1 MRIDWK
7 NVISVDMEY
16 PDEERTEDI
25 LYVEY
30 KDDRLEKVVYP
41 RGIPSDEL
49 LEILNLADKKKI
61 DLRVIEENSEEKK
74 LNEDILAAQ
83 KFNDETEALVID
95 GNGDEKIAY
104 VKKYDGTVEKVPYSE
119 DMNRFIYENLEAKKH
134 GRSSKFFEISND
146 PEVAKGQVKALE
158 EVIAKKNN
166 QTPVDNSTHSDEEK
180 DLNTKTKKKNSS
192 GVRNFVEMA
201 KFYLDP
207 SEFPEYFDS
216 DTEEP
221 IEESKE
227 DKTDLKD
234 VETDGYRIKNNPTHE
249 KDSEK
254 EKLNE
259 AAAQKFN
266 DETETL
272 VIDGNG
278 DKKVAYVKKYDGTV
292 EKIPYSK
299 DMDKFISEQKAAKER
314 GERPRFFEI
323 SNDPEVA
330 KGQVKALEEVIEK
343 RNNQTPVDN
352 STYSD
357 ELVEE
362 ENKENRTDLKDI
374 ETDGYET
381 KNSPAHE
388 EDSEKE
394 KLNEAAAQKFND
406 ETEGL
411 AIDENGIAYVK
422 KYDGTVEKIPY
433 SKYMDKFISEQ
444 KAAKERGES
453 SRFFEFSNDPEV
465 AKEQVESLEKL
476 VAENNNQTSVD
487 NSTYSD
493 ELAEAEEE
501 NKKEEVENTPTADS
515 ILDSDN
521 KKNIDAEDKDVNLY
535 SDRDDS
541 PKDYSDSFNYF
552 DSDSDNENNIN
563 PEDED
568 INIYSGRDDSPEDY
582 SDSFNYFDS
591 DSDNENNINP
601 EDEDINIYSD
611 RDDSSEDYSD
621 SFNYFDSDSDE
632 EKNINTDVEDQ
643 NFDTE
648 ANELNDDEV
657 ENEDELNTRAD
668 KLEKNYNKKK
678 AAKIAIGVAAGVL
691 GATGIAAAVTS
702 CNKNTNKNKNE
713 ESTSKSFESLMNSMK
728 KDDERRVFAE
738 NVFSV
743 TEALNS
749 KALDK
754 DVFALEEDGEA
765 TLHFTYDEVA
775 AAKLVLNNYTSEE
788 MYKIFGTDEI
798 DTNDIMVK
806 YQSFTTKMSLYAMN
820 GKAPSGVASLIE
832 NEANR
837 TWFEK
842 IENSIV
848 EFNKAPNSTNADK
861 VIRTFAYF
869 YNHGIN
875 GSDGIENDEATLSC
889 VKNLAFNMI
898 RGYRDANGEK
908 DYQQYLVVSTEP
920 GSFDDQYRT
929 NKESQVQK
937 GERLSDHIKIA
948 ESGPCTI
955 QNVRSHIESLVERLA
970 TGRIENK
977 DKKEKSSRPS
987 YTEIRKAAASTI
999 DSNMEIE
1006 DDVLY
1011 MNRIRGLT
1019 KIDSKDE
1026 SEYTVTK
1033 EVWDKMTTE
1042 ERLDFAKKNGKVIS
1056 NTKKTTT
1063 EKVDASKLTDK
1074 EKEEADKQKTYEV
1087 NGHKFNSLECKEAYK
1102 EGYLAAHNYAN
1113 EVGAYKHSAIYNSMD
1128 IDNSYVVIE
1137 EDAGTLNDVA
1147 KNRYAYEGRETLLS
1161 DSQIQRRLEK
1171 DVNNYK
1177 NSGSNIN
1184 DNMVNAYKLGW
1195 TESMNT
1201 ALEADKQNGK
1211 AEREEAERLY
1221 KEAQEEAKREN
1232 EKTPTKDENEKPGSD
1247 VDEPNIPTFD
1257 ENDDPYLDGPD
1268 PDIVDP
1274 DTVGKEYS
1282 AIPEAEV
1289 KNYQSSTNNT
1299 NDTIDKTTEISE
1311 ENTSSNDEYEADE
1324 MPDLDIEV
1332 SEADLDSY
1340 FDSYINNNEEVK
1352 TLSLKR

>member
-1 MRIDWK
+1 MKIDWE

-16 PDEERTEDI
+16 PDKTRAKDI

-30 KDDRLEKVVYP
+30 KDGRLEKVVYP

-49 LEILNLADKKKI
+49 VEILSLADKEKI

-95 GNGDEKIAY
+95 GNGDEKVAY

-119 DMNRFIYENLEAKKH
+119 DMDKFIYENLEAKKQ
-134 GRSSKFFEISND
+134 GRVSKFFEISND
-146 PEVAKGQVKALE
+146 PKVAKE
-158 EVIAKKNN
+158 
-166 QTPVDNSTHSDEEK
+166 
-180 DLNTKTKKKNSS
+180 
-192 GVRNFVEMA
+192 
-201 KFYLDP
+201 
-207 SEFPEYFDS
+207 
-216 DTEEP
+216 
-221 IEESKE
+221 
-227 DKTDLKD
+227 
-234 VETDGYRIKNNPTHE
+234 
-249 KDSEK
+249 
-254 EKLNE
+254 
-259 AAAQKFN
+259 
-266 DETETL
+266 
-272 VIDGNG
+272 
-278 DKKVAYVKKYDGTV
+278 
-292 EKIPYSK
+292 
-299 DMDKFISEQKAAKER
+299 
-314 GERPRFFEI
+314 
-323 SNDPEVA
+323 
-330 KGQVKALEEVIEK
+330 QVKALEEVIEK

-357 ELVEE
+357 ELVE
-362 ENKENRTDLKDI
+362 
-374 ETDGYET
+374 
-381 KNSPAHE
+381 A
-388 EDSEKE
+388 
-394 KLNEAAAQKFND
+394 
-406 ETEGL
+406 ETE
-411 AIDENGIAYVK
+411 
-422 KYDGTVEKIPY
+422 
-433 SKYMDKFISEQ
+433 
-444 KAAKERGES
+444 
-453 SRFFEFSNDPEV
+453 
-465 AKEQVESLEKL
+465 
-476 VAENNNQTSVD
+476 
-487 NSTYSD
+487 
-493 ELAEAEEE
+493 AEAEEE
-501 NKKEEVENTPTADS
+501 NKEAEVENTPVADS

-521 KKNIDAEDKDVNLY
+521 
-535 SDRDDS
+535 
-541 PKDYSDSFNYF
+541 
-552 DSDSDNENNIN
+552 ENNIN
-563 PEDED
+563 HEDED
-568 INIYSGRDDSPEDY
+568 IDIYSG
-582 SDSFNYFDS
+582 
-591 DSDNENNINP
+591 
-601 EDEDINIYSD
+601 

-621 SFNYFDSDSDE
+621 PFNYFDSDSDE

-657 ENEDELNTRAD
+657 ENEDELDTRAD

-678 AAKIAIGVAAGVL
+678 TAAKIAIGVAAGVL

-713 ESTSKSFESLMNSMK
+713 ESTNKSFESLMNSMK

-820 GKAPSGVASLIE
+820 GKAPSGVASLIS

-898 RGYRDANGEK
+898 CGYRDANGEK

-1063 EKVDASKLTDK
+1063 EKVDESKLTDK

-1113 EVGAYKHSAIYNSMD
+1113 EVGAYKHSAIYNAID

-1137 EDAGTLNDVA
+1137 EDAGTLNDVV
-1147 KNRYAYEGRETLLS
+1147 KNRYAYEKRETLLT

-1177 NSGSNIN
+1177 NSGSNVN

-1195 TESMNT
+1195 TDGISD
-1201 ALEADKQNGK
+1201 ALEADMKNGEL
-1211 AEREEAERLY
+1211 EREEAERLY

-1257 ENDDPYLDGPD
+1257 ENDPYLGGPD

-1274 DTVGKEYS
+1274 NTVGKEYS
-1282 AIPEAEV
+1282 AIPEGEV
-1289 KNYQSSTNNT
+1289 ENYQSSINST

-1311 ENTSSNDEYEADE
+1311 EDTSSNDEYEADE

-1352 TLSLKR
+1352 TLSLSLKR

>member
-16 PDEERTEDI
+16 PDKTRAKDI

-30 KDDRLEKVVYP
+30 KDGRLEKVVYP

-49 LEILNLADKKKI
+49 VEMLNLADEKKI
-61 DLRVIEENSEEKK
+61 DLKVIEENSEEKK
-74 LNEDILAAQ
+74 FNEDILAAQ

-95 GNGDEKIAY
+95 GNGDEKVAY

-119 DMNRFIYENLEAKKH
+119 DMDKFIYENLEAKKQ
-134 GRSSKFFEISND
+134 GRVSKFFEISNN
-146 PEVAKGQVKALE
+146 PKVAKEQVKALE

-166 QTPVDNSTHSDEEK
+166 QT
-180 DLNTKTKKKNSS
+180 
-192 GVRNFVEMA
+192 
-201 KFYLDP
+201 
-207 SEFPEYFDS
+207 
-216 DTEEP
+216 
-221 IEESKE
+221 
-227 DKTDLKD
+227 
-234 VETDGYRIKNNPTHE
+234 
-249 KDSEK
+249 
-254 EKLNE
+254 
-259 AAAQKFN
+259 
-266 DETETL
+266 
-272 VIDGNG
+272 
-278 DKKVAYVKKYDGTV
+278 
-292 EKIPYSK
+292 
-299 DMDKFISEQKAAKER
+299 
-314 GERPRFFEI
+314 
-323 SNDPEVA
+323 
-330 KGQVKALEEVIEK
+330 
-343 RNNQTPVDN
+343 
-352 STYSD
+352 
-357 ELVEE
+357 
-362 ENKENRTDLKDI
+362 
-374 ETDGYET
+374 
-381 KNSPAHE
+381 
-388 EDSEKE
+388 
-394 KLNEAAAQKFND
+394 
-406 ETEGL
+406 
-411 AIDENGIAYVK
+411 
-422 KYDGTVEKIPY
+422 
-433 SKYMDKFISEQ
+433 
-444 KAAKERGES
+444 
-453 SRFFEFSNDPEV
+453 
-465 AKEQVESLEKL
+465 
-476 VAENNNQTSVD
+476 SVD

-493 ELAEAEEE
+493 EFAEAETEAEAEEE
-501 NKKEEVENTPTADS
+501 NKEAEVENTPVADS

-521 KKNIDAEDKDVNLY
+521 EKNINH
-535 SDRDDS
+535 
-541 PKDYSDSFNYF
+541 
-552 DSDSDNENNIN
+552 
-563 PEDED
+563 EDED
-568 INIYSGRDDSPEDY
+568 IDIYSG
-582 SDSFNYFDS
+582 
-591 DSDNENNINP
+591 
-601 EDEDINIYSD
+601 

-621 SFNYFDSDSDE
+621 PFNYFDSDSDE

-657 ENEDELNTRAD
+657 ENEDELDTRAD

-691 GATGIAAAVTS
+691 GAAGIAAAVTS

-713 ESTSKSFESLMNSMK
+713 ESTNKSFESLMNSMK

-820 GKAPSGVASLIE
+820 GKAPSGIASLIS

-908 DYQQYLVVSTEP
+908 DYQQYLVVSTAP

-1019 KIDSKDE
+1019 KIDSKDG
-1026 SEYTVTK
+1026 SDYTVTK

-1063 EKVDASKLTDK
+1063 EKVDESKLTDK

-1177 NSGSNIN
+1177 NSGSNVN

-1232 EKTPTKDENEKPGSD
+1232 EKTPTKDENEKPGND

-1289 KNYQSSTNNT
+1289 KNYQSSINST

-1311 ENTSSNDEYEADE
+1311 EDTSSNDEYEADE

>member
-1 MRIDWK
+1 
-7 NVISVDMEY
+7 MEY
-16 PDEERTEDI
+16 PDKARAKDI

-30 KDDRLEKVVYP
+30 KDGRLEKVVYP

-49 LEILNLADKKKI
+49 VEILNLADEKKI
-61 DLRVIEENSEEKK
+61 DLKVIEENSEEKK
-74 LNEDILAAQ
+74 FNEDILAAQ

-95 GNGDEKIAY
+95 GNGDEKVAY

-119 DMNRFIYENLEAKKH
+119 DMDKFIYENLEAKKQ
-134 GRSSKFFEISND
+134 GRVSKFFEISND
-146 PEVAKGQVKALE
+146 PKVAKE
-158 EVIAKKNN
+158 
-166 QTPVDNSTHSDEEK
+166 
-180 DLNTKTKKKNSS
+180 
-192 GVRNFVEMA
+192 
-201 KFYLDP
+201 
-207 SEFPEYFDS
+207 
-216 DTEEP
+216 
-221 IEESKE
+221 
-227 DKTDLKD
+227 
-234 VETDGYRIKNNPTHE
+234 
-249 KDSEK
+249 
-254 EKLNE
+254 
-259 AAAQKFN
+259 
-266 DETETL
+266 
-272 VIDGNG
+272 
-278 DKKVAYVKKYDGTV
+278 
-292 EKIPYSK
+292 
-299 DMDKFISEQKAAKER
+299 
-314 GERPRFFEI
+314 
-323 SNDPEVA
+323 
-330 KGQVKALEEVIEK
+330 QVKALEEVIEK

-362 ENKENRTDLKDI
+362 ENKENKTDLKDI

-381 KNSPAHE
+381 KNNPTHE

-411 AIDENGIAYVK
+411 VIDGNGIAYVN

-453 SRFFEFSNDPEV
+453 SKLFEFSNDPEV

-476 VAENNNQTSVD
+476 VAKNNNQTSVD
-487 NSTYSD
+487 NSTYTD
-493 ELAEAEEE
+493 EFAEAEAETKAEAEEE
-501 NKKEEVENTPTADS
+501 NKEAEVENTPVADS

-521 KKNIDAEDKDVNLY
+521 
-535 SDRDDS
+535 
-541 PKDYSDSFNYF
+541 
-552 DSDSDNENNIN
+552 ENNIN
-563 PEDED
+563 HEDED
-568 INIYSGRDDSPEDY
+568 IDIYSG
-582 SDSFNYFDS
+582 
-591 DSDNENNINP
+591 
-601 EDEDINIYSD
+601 

-621 SFNYFDSDSDE
+621 PFNYFDSDSDE

-657 ENEDELNTRAD
+657 ENEDELDTRAD

-691 GATGIAAAVTS
+691 GAAGIAAAVTS

-713 ESTSKSFESLMNSMK
+713 ESTNKSFESLMNSMK

-820 GKAPSGVASLIE
+820 GKAPSGVASLIS

-908 DYQQYLVVSTEP
+908 DYQQYLVVSTTP

-1063 EKVDASKLTDK
+1063 EKVDESKLTDK

-1177 NSGSNIN
+1177 NSGSNVN

-1289 KNYQSSTNNT
+1289 KNYQSSINST
-1299 NDTIDKTTEISE
+1299 NDTIDKATEISE
-1311 ENTSSNDEYEADE
+1311 EDTSSNDEYEADE

>member
-16 PDEERTEDI
+16 PDKTRAKDI

-30 KDDRLEKVVYP
+30 KDGRLEKVVYP

-49 LEILNLADKKKI
+49 VEMLNLADEKKI
-61 DLRVIEENSEEKK
+61 DLKVIEENSEEKK

-95 GNGDEKIAY
+95 GNGDEK
-104 VKKYDGTVEKVPYSE
+104 
-119 DMNRFIYENLEAKKH
+119 
-134 GRSSKFFEISND
+134 
-146 PEVAKGQVKALE
+146 
-158 EVIAKKNN
+158 
-166 QTPVDNSTHSDEEK
+166 
-180 DLNTKTKKKNSS
+180 
-192 GVRNFVEMA
+192 
-201 KFYLDP
+201 
-207 SEFPEYFDS
+207 
-216 DTEEP
+216 
-221 IEESKE
+221 
-227 DKTDLKD
+227 
-234 VETDGYRIKNNPTHE
+234 
-249 KDSEK
+249 
-254 EKLNE
+254 
-259 AAAQKFN
+259 
-266 DETETL
+266 
-272 VIDGNG
+272 
-278 DKKVAYVKKYDGTV
+278 VAYVKKYDGTV
-292 EKIPYSK
+292 EKIPYSE
-299 DMDKFISEQKAAKER
+299 DMNRFIHENLKKKER
-314 GERPRFFEI
+314 GEISKFFEI

-330 KGQVKALEEVIEK
+330 EGQVKALEEVIEK

-362 ENKENRTDLKDI
+362 ENKENKTDLKDI

-381 KNSPAHE
+381 KNNPTHE
-388 EDSEKE
+388 EDSE
-394 KLNEAAAQKFND
+394 
-406 ETEGL
+406 
-411 AIDENGIAYVK
+411 
-422 KYDGTVEKIPY
+422 
-433 SKYMDKFISEQ
+433 
-444 KAAKERGES
+444 
-453 SRFFEFSNDPEV
+453 
-465 AKEQVESLEKL
+465 
-476 VAENNNQTSVD
+476 
-487 NSTYSD
+487 
-493 ELAEAEEE
+493 
-501 NKKEEVENTPTADS
+501 
-515 ILDSDN
+515 
-521 KKNIDAEDKDVNLY
+521 
-535 SDRDDS
+535 
-541 PKDYSDSFNYF
+541 
-552 DSDSDNENNIN
+552 
-563 PEDED
+563 ED
-568 INIYSGRDDSPEDY
+568 INIYSGRDDMDPMDLAYNTFNKDSKNT
-582 SDSFNYFDS
+582 SDLEEAVEEPS
-591 DSDNENNINP
+591 DVENNP
-601 EDEDINIYSD
+601 EEVT
-611 RDDSSEDYSD
+611 E
-621 SFNYFDSDSDE
+621 
-632 EKNINTDVEDQ
+632 VEDQ
-643 NFDTE
+643 NLDTE

-657 ENEDELNTRAD
+657 ENEDELDTRAD

-691 GATGIAAAVTS
+691 GAAGIAAAVTS

-713 ESTSKSFESLMNSMK
+713 EATNKSFESLMNSMK

-820 GKAPSGVASLIE
+820 GKAPSGVASLIS

-898 RGYRDANGEK
+898 CGYRDANGEK
-908 DYQQYLVVSTEP
+908 DYQQYLVVSTAP

-1063 EKVDASKLTDK
+1063 EKVDESKLTDK

-1177 NSGSNIN
+1177 NSGSNVN

-1232 EKTPTKDENEKPGSD
+1232 EKTPTKDENEKPGND

-1289 KNYQSSTNNT
+1289 KNYQSSINST

-1311 ENTSSNDEYEADE
+1311 EDTSSNDEYEADE

>member
-1 MRIDWK
+1 MKIDWENVDNIGAVYSK
-7 NVISVDMEY
+7 NGEQVNAIN
-16 PDEERTEDI
+16 TI
-25 LYVEY
+25 YVEY
-30 KDDRLEKVVYP
+30 KDGRLGKFTYP
-41 RGIPSDEL
+41 EGVPLDEL
-49 LEILNLADKKKI
+49 KNIKELADSQKLTLKMF
-61 DLRVIEENSEEKK
+61 DSNSERDTKEIELYEYDLKVQ
-74 LNEDILAAQ
+74 E
-83 KFNDETEALVID
+83 FMDETEALVID
-95 GNGDEKIAY
+95 NRGEKGIAY
-104 VKKYDGTVEKVPYSE
+104 IKKYDGSIEKRPYSPIM
-119 DMNRFIYENLEAKKH
+119 DKFIYESLEAKKQ
-134 GRSSKFFEISND
+134 GKFGKFFEIGEG
-146 PEVAKGQVKALE
+146 PEAEKQVEALE
-158 EVIAKKNN
+158 EV
-166 QTPVDNSTHSDEEK
+166 
-180 DLNTKTKKKNSS
+180 
-192 GVRNFVEMA
+192 MA
-201 KFYLDP
+201 RK
-207 SEFPEYFDS
+207 
-216 DTEEP
+216 
-221 IEESKE
+221 
-227 DKTDLKD
+227 
-234 VETDGYRIKNNPTHE
+234 
-249 KDSEK
+249 EK
-254 EKLNE
+254 EN
-259 AAAQKFN
+259 
-266 DETETL
+266 
-272 VIDGNG
+272 
-278 DKKVAYVKKYDGTV
+278 
-292 EKIPYSK
+292 
-299 DMDKFISEQKAAKER
+299 
-314 GERPRFFEI
+314 FE
-323 SNDPEVA
+323 D
-330 KGQVKALEEVIEK
+330 
-343 RNNQTPVDN
+343 
-352 STYSD
+352 
-357 ELVEE
+357 
-362 ENKENRTDLKDI
+362 
-374 ETDGYET
+374 
-381 KNSPAHE
+381 
-388 EDSEKE
+388 
-394 KLNEAAAQKFND
+394 
-406 ETEGL
+406 
-411 AIDENGIAYVK
+411 
-422 KYDGTVEKIPY
+422 
-433 SKYMDKFISEQ
+433 
-444 KAAKERGES
+444 
-453 SRFFEFSNDPEV
+453 
-465 AKEQVESLEKL
+465 
-476 VAENNNQTSVD
+476 
-487 NSTYSD
+487 
-493 ELAEAEEE
+493 
-501 NKKEEVENTPTADS
+501 
-515 ILDSDN
+515 
-521 KKNIDAEDKDVNLY
+521 
-535 SDRDDS
+535 
-541 PKDYSDSFNYF
+541 
-552 DSDSDNENNIN
+552 
-563 PEDED
+563 
-568 INIYSGRDDSPEDY
+568 IYSGRDDMDPMDFAYNTFNKDSENT
-582 SDSFNYFDS
+582 SDLEEAEAVEEQSEV
-591 DSDNENNINP
+591 ENNP
-601 EDEDINIYSD
+601 EEV
-611 RDDSSEDYSD
+611 
-621 SFNYFDSDSDE
+621 
-632 EKNINTDVEDQ
+632 TDLEDQ
-643 NFDTE
+643 TFDTE

-657 ENEDELNTRAD
+657 ENEDELDTRAD

-691 GATGIAAAVTS
+691 GAAGIAAAVTS

-713 ESTSKSFESLMNSMK
+713 ESTNKSFESLMNSMK

-754 DVFALEEDGEA
+754 NVFALEEDGEA

-788 MYKIFGTDEI
+788 MYEIFGTDEI
-798 DTNDIMVK
+798 DTNDIMAK

-820 GKAPSGVASLIE
+820 GKAPSGVASLIS

-898 RGYRDANGEK
+898 CGYRDANGEK

-1063 EKVDASKLTDK
+1063 EKVDESKLTDK

-1087 NGHKFNSLECKEAYK
+1087 NGHRFNSVETAEAYK
-1102 EGYLAAHNYAN
+1102 QGYLAAHNYAN
-1113 EVGAYKHSAIYNSMD
+1113 EEGAYKHSAIYNAID

-1137 EDAGTLNDVA
+1137 EDAGTLNDVV
-1147 KNRYAYEGRETLLS
+1147 KNRYAYEKRETLLT

-1177 NSGSNIN
+1177 NSGSNVN

-1195 TESMNT
+1195 TDGISD
-1201 ALEADKQNGK
+1201 ALEADMKNGEL
-1211 AEREEAERLY
+1211 EREEAERLY

-1274 DTVGKEYS
+1274 NTVGKEYS
-1282 AIPEAEV
+1282 AIPEGEV
-1289 KNYQSSTNNT
+1289 ENYQSSINST

-1311 ENTSSNDEYEADE
+1311 EDTSSNDEYEADE

-1352 TLSLKR
+1352 VLSLKH

>member
-1 MRIDWK
+1 MKIDWE

-16 PDEERTEDI
+16 PDEERIEDI
-25 LYVEY
+25 LYIEY
-30 KDDRLEKVVYP
+30 KNDRLEKVVYP
-41 RGIPSDEL
+41 TGIPSDEL
-49 LEILNLADKKKI
+49 VEILNLADDKKI
-61 DLRVIEENSEEKK
+61 DLKVIEENSEEKK
-74 LNEDILAAQ
+74 FNEDILAAQ

-95 GNGDEKIAY
+95 GNGDEKVAY

-119 DMNRFIYENLEAKKH
+119 DMDKFIYENLEAKKQ
-134 GRSSKFFEISND
+134 GRVSKFFEISND
-146 PEVAKGQVKALE
+146 PKVAKE
-158 EVIAKKNN
+158 
-166 QTPVDNSTHSDEEK
+166 
-180 DLNTKTKKKNSS
+180 
-192 GVRNFVEMA
+192 
-201 KFYLDP
+201 
-207 SEFPEYFDS
+207 
-216 DTEEP
+216 
-221 IEESKE
+221 
-227 DKTDLKD
+227 
-234 VETDGYRIKNNPTHE
+234 
-249 KDSEK
+249 
-254 EKLNE
+254 
-259 AAAQKFN
+259 
-266 DETETL
+266 
-272 VIDGNG
+272 
-278 DKKVAYVKKYDGTV
+278 
-292 EKIPYSK
+292 
-299 DMDKFISEQKAAKER
+299 
-314 GERPRFFEI
+314 
-323 SNDPEVA
+323 
-330 KGQVKALEEVIEK
+330 QVKALEEVIEK

-362 ENKENRTDLKDI
+362 ENKEDKTDLKDI

-381 KNSPAHE
+381 KNNPTHE

-411 AIDENGIAYVK
+411 VIDGNGIAYVN

-453 SRFFEFSNDPEV
+453 SKLFEFSNDPEV

-476 VAENNNQTSVD
+476 VAKNNNQTSVD
-487 NSTYSD
+487 NSTYTD
-493 ELAEAEEE
+493 EFAEAEAETKAEAEEK
-501 NKKEEVENTPTADS
+501 NKEAEVENTPVADS

-521 KKNIDAEDKDVNLY
+521 EKNINH
-535 SDRDDS
+535 
-541 PKDYSDSFNYF
+541 
-552 DSDSDNENNIN
+552 
-563 PEDED
+563 EDED
-568 INIYSGRDDSPEDY
+568 IDIYSG
-582 SDSFNYFDS
+582 
-591 DSDNENNINP
+591 
-601 EDEDINIYSD
+601 

-621 SFNYFDSDSDE
+621 PFNYFDSDSDE

-657 ENEDELNTRAD
+657 ENEDELDTRAD

-691 GATGIAAAVTS
+691 GAAGIAAAVTS

-713 ESTSKSFESLMNSMK
+713 ESTNKSFESLMNSMK

-788 MYKIFGTDEI
+788 MYKIFETDEI

-820 GKAPSGVASLIE
+820 GKAPSGVASLIS

-1019 KIDSKDE
+1019 KIDSKDG
-1026 SEYTVTK
+1026 SDYTVTK

-1063 EKVDASKLTDK
+1063 EKVDESKLTDK

-1177 NSGSNIN
+1177 NSGSNVN

-1232 EKTPTKDENEKPGSD
+1232 EKTPTKDENEKPGND

-1289 KNYQSSTNNT
+1289 KNYQSSINST

-1311 ENTSSNDEYEADE
+1311 EDTSSNDEYEADE

>member
-16 PDEERTEDI
+16 PDKARAKDI

-30 KDDRLEKVVYP
+30 KDGRLEKVVYP

-49 LEILNLADKKKI
+49 VEILNLADEKKI
-61 DLRVIEENSEEKK
+61 DLKVIEENSEEKK
-74 LNEDILAAQ
+74 FNEDILAAQ

-95 GNGDEKIAY
+95 GNGDEKVAY

-119 DMNRFIYENLEAKKH
+119 DMDKFIYENLEAKKQ
-134 GRSSKFFEISND
+134 GRVSKFFEISND
-146 PEVAKGQVKALE
+146 PKVAKE
-158 EVIAKKNN
+158 
-166 QTPVDNSTHSDEEK
+166 
-180 DLNTKTKKKNSS
+180 
-192 GVRNFVEMA
+192 
-201 KFYLDP
+201 
-207 SEFPEYFDS
+207 
-216 DTEEP
+216 
-221 IEESKE
+221 
-227 DKTDLKD
+227 
-234 VETDGYRIKNNPTHE
+234 
-249 KDSEK
+249 
-254 EKLNE
+254 
-259 AAAQKFN
+259 
-266 DETETL
+266 
-272 VIDGNG
+272 
-278 DKKVAYVKKYDGTV
+278 
-292 EKIPYSK
+292 
-299 DMDKFISEQKAAKER
+299 
-314 GERPRFFEI
+314 
-323 SNDPEVA
+323 
-330 KGQVKALEEVIEK
+330 QVKALEEVIEK

-362 ENKENRTDLKDI
+362 ENKENKTDLKDI

-381 KNSPAHE
+381 KNNPTHE

-411 AIDENGIAYVK
+411 VIDGNGIAYVN

-453 SRFFEFSNDPEV
+453 SKLFEFSNDPEV

-476 VAENNNQTSVD
+476 VAKNNNQTSVD
-487 NSTYSD
+487 NSTYTD
-493 ELAEAEEE
+493 EFAEAEAETKAEAEEE
-501 NKKEEVENTPTADS
+501 NKEAEVENTPVADS

-521 KKNIDAEDKDVNLY
+521 
-535 SDRDDS
+535 
-541 PKDYSDSFNYF
+541 
-552 DSDSDNENNIN
+552 ENNIN
-563 PEDED
+563 HEDED
-568 INIYSGRDDSPEDY
+568 IDIYSG
-582 SDSFNYFDS
+582 
-591 DSDNENNINP
+591 
-601 EDEDINIYSD
+601 

-621 SFNYFDSDSDE
+621 PFNYFDSDSDE

-657 ENEDELNTRAD
+657 ENEDELDTRAD

-691 GATGIAAAVTS
+691 GAAGIAAAVTS

-713 ESTSKSFESLMNSMK
+713 ESTNKSFESLMNSMK

-820 GKAPSGVASLIE
+820 GKAPSGVASLIS

-908 DYQQYLVVSTEP
+908 DYQQYLVVSTTP

-1063 EKVDASKLTDK
+1063 EKVDESKLTDK

-1177 NSGSNIN
+1177 NSGSNVN

-1232 EKTPTKDENEKPGSD
+1232 EKTPTKDENEKPGND

-1257 ENDDPYLDGPD
+1257 ENGDPYLVDGPD
-1268 PDIVDP
+1268 PNIVDS

-1289 KNYQSSTNNT
+1289 KNYQSSINST

>member
-1 MRIDWK
+1 MKIDWE

-16 PDEERTEDI
+16 PDKTRAKDI

-30 KDDRLEKVVYP
+30 KDGRLEKVVYP

-49 LEILNLADKKKI
+49 LEMLNLADEKKI
-61 DLRVIEENSEEKK
+61 DLKVIEENSEEKK

-95 GNGDEKIAY
+95 GNGDEKVAY

-119 DMNRFIYENLEAKKH
+119 DMDKFIYENLEAKKQ
-134 GRSSKFFEISND
+134 GRVSKFFEISND
-146 PEVAKGQVKALE
+146 PKVAKE
-158 EVIAKKNN
+158 
-166 QTPVDNSTHSDEEK
+166 
-180 DLNTKTKKKNSS
+180 
-192 GVRNFVEMA
+192 
-201 KFYLDP
+201 
-207 SEFPEYFDS
+207 
-216 DTEEP
+216 
-221 IEESKE
+221 
-227 DKTDLKD
+227 
-234 VETDGYRIKNNPTHE
+234 
-249 KDSEK
+249 
-254 EKLNE
+254 
-259 AAAQKFN
+259 
-266 DETETL
+266 
-272 VIDGNG
+272 
-278 DKKVAYVKKYDGTV
+278 
-292 EKIPYSK
+292 
-299 DMDKFISEQKAAKER
+299 
-314 GERPRFFEI
+314 
-323 SNDPEVA
+323 
-330 KGQVKALEEVIEK
+330 QVKALEEVIEK

-357 ELVEE
+357 ELVE
-362 ENKENRTDLKDI
+362 
-374 ETDGYET
+374 
-381 KNSPAHE
+381 
-388 EDSEKE
+388 
-394 KLNEAAAQKFND
+394 
-406 ETEGL
+406 
-411 AIDENGIAYVK
+411 
-422 KYDGTVEKIPY
+422 
-433 SKYMDKFISEQ
+433 
-444 KAAKERGES
+444 
-453 SRFFEFSNDPEV
+453 
-465 AKEQVESLEKL
+465 
-476 VAENNNQTSVD
+476 
-487 NSTYSD
+487 
-493 ELAEAEEE
+493 AEAEEE
-501 NKKEEVENTPTADS
+501 NKEAEVENTPVADS

-521 KKNIDAEDKDVNLY
+521 
-535 SDRDDS
+535 
-541 PKDYSDSFNYF
+541 
-552 DSDSDNENNIN
+552 ENNIN
-563 PEDED
+563 HEDED
-568 INIYSGRDDSPEDY
+568 IDIYSG
-582 SDSFNYFDS
+582 
-591 DSDNENNINP
+591 
-601 EDEDINIYSD
+601 

-621 SFNYFDSDSDE
+621 PFNYFDSDSDE

-657 ENEDELNTRAD
+657 ENEDELDTRAD

-678 AAKIAIGVAAGVL
+678 AAAKIAIGVAAGVL

-713 ESTSKSFESLMNSMK
+713 ESTNKSFESLMNSMK

-820 GKAPSGVASLIE
+820 GKAPSGVASLIS

-898 RGYRDANGEK
+898 CGYRDANGEK

-1019 KIDSKDE
+1019 KIDSKDG

-1063 EKVDASKLTDK
+1063 EKVDESKLTDK

-1087 NGHKFNSLECKEAYK
+1087 NGHRFNSVETAEAYK
-1102 EGYLAAHNYAN
+1102 QGYLAAHNYAN
-1113 EVGAYKHSAIYNSMD
+1113 EEGAYKHSAIYNAID

-1137 EDAGTLNDVA
+1137 EDAGTLNDVV
-1147 KNRYAYEGRETLLS
+1147 KNRYAYEKRETLLT

-1195 TESMNT
+1195 TDGISD
-1201 ALEADKQNGK
+1201 ALEADMKNGEL
-1211 AEREEAERLY
+1211 EREEAERLY

-1232 EKTPTKDENEKPGSD
+1232 EKTPTKDENEKPGND

-1274 DTVGKEYS
+1274 NTVGKEYS

-1289 KNYQSSTNNT
+1289 ENYQSSINST

-1311 ENTSSNDEYEADE
+1311 EDTSSNDEYEADE

-1352 TLSLKR
+1352 TLSLSLKR

>member
-16 PDEERTEDI
+16 PDKARAKDI

-30 KDDRLEKVVYP
+30 KDGRLEKVVYP

-49 LEILNLADKKKI
+49 VEILNLADEKKI
-61 DLRVIEENSEEKK
+61 DLKVIEENSEEKK
-74 LNEDILAAQ
+74 FNEDILAAQ

-95 GNGDEKIAY
+95 GNGDEKVAY

-119 DMNRFIYENLEAKKH
+119 DMDKFIYENLEAKKQ
-134 GRSSKFFEISND
+134 GRVSKFFEISND
-146 PEVAKGQVKALE
+146 PKVAKE
-158 EVIAKKNN
+158 
-166 QTPVDNSTHSDEEK
+166 
-180 DLNTKTKKKNSS
+180 
-192 GVRNFVEMA
+192 
-201 KFYLDP
+201 
-207 SEFPEYFDS
+207 
-216 DTEEP
+216 
-221 IEESKE
+221 
-227 DKTDLKD
+227 
-234 VETDGYRIKNNPTHE
+234 
-249 KDSEK
+249 
-254 EKLNE
+254 
-259 AAAQKFN
+259 
-266 DETETL
+266 
-272 VIDGNG
+272 
-278 DKKVAYVKKYDGTV
+278 
-292 EKIPYSK
+292 
-299 DMDKFISEQKAAKER
+299 
-314 GERPRFFEI
+314 
-323 SNDPEVA
+323 
-330 KGQVKALEEVIEK
+330 QVKALEEVIEK

-362 ENKENRTDLKDI
+362 ENKENKTDLKDI

-381 KNSPAHE
+381 KNNPTHE

-411 AIDENGIAYVK
+411 VIDGNGIAYVN

-453 SRFFEFSNDPEV
+453 SKLFEFSNDPEV

-476 VAENNNQTSVD
+476 VAKNNNQTSVD
-487 NSTYSD
+487 NSTYTD
-493 ELAEAEEE
+493 EFAEAEAETKAEAEEE
-501 NKKEEVENTPTADS
+501 NKEAEVENTPVADS

-521 KKNIDAEDKDVNLY
+521 
-535 SDRDDS
+535 
-541 PKDYSDSFNYF
+541 
-552 DSDSDNENNIN
+552 ENNIN
-563 PEDED
+563 HEDED
-568 INIYSGRDDSPEDY
+568 IDIYSG
-582 SDSFNYFDS
+582 
-591 DSDNENNINP
+591 
-601 EDEDINIYSD
+601 

-621 SFNYFDSDSDE
+621 PFNYFDSDSDE

-657 ENEDELNTRAD
+657 ENEDELDTRAD

-691 GATGIAAAVTS
+691 GAAGIAAAVTS

-713 ESTSKSFESLMNSMK
+713 ESTNKSFESLMNSMK

-820 GKAPSGVASLIE
+820 GKAPSGVASLIS

-908 DYQQYLVVSTEP
+908 DYQQYLVVSTTP

-1063 EKVDASKLTDK
+1063 EKVDESKLTDK

-1087 NGHKFNSLECKEAYK
+1087 NGHKFNSLECKESYK

-1177 NSGSNIN
+1177 NSGSNVN

-1289 KNYQSSTNNT
+1289 KNYQSSINST
-1299 NDTIDKTTEISE
+1299 NDTIDKATEISE
-1311 ENTSSNDEYEADE
+1311 EDTSSNDEYEADE

>member
-16 PDEERTEDI
+16 PDKARAKDI

-30 KDDRLEKVVYP
+30 KDGRLEKVVYP

-49 LEILNLADKKKI
+49 VEILNLADEKKI
-61 DLRVIEENSEEKK
+61 DLKVIEENSEEKK
-74 LNEDILAAQ
+74 FNEDILAAQ

-95 GNGDEKIAY
+95 GNGDEKVAY

-119 DMNRFIYENLEAKKH
+119 DMDKFIYENLEAKKH
-134 GRSSKFFEISND
+134 GRVSKFFEISND
-146 PEVAKGQVKALE
+146 PEVAKGQVQALE
-158 EVIAKKNN
+158 K
-166 QTPVDNSTHSDEEK
+166 
-180 DLNTKTKKKNSS
+180 
-192 GVRNFVEMA
+192 
-201 KFYLDP
+201 
-207 SEFPEYFDS
+207 
-216 DTEEP
+216 
-221 IEESKE
+221 
-227 DKTDLKD
+227 
-234 VETDGYRIKNNPTHE
+234 
-249 KDSEK
+249 
-254 EKLNE
+254 
-259 AAAQKFN
+259 
-266 DETETL
+266 
-272 VIDGNG
+272 
-278 DKKVAYVKKYDGTV
+278 
-292 EKIPYSK
+292 
-299 DMDKFISEQKAAKER
+299 
-314 GERPRFFEI
+314 
-323 SNDPEVA
+323 
-330 KGQVKALEEVIEK
+330 VIEK

-362 ENKENRTDLKDI
+362 ENKEDKTDLKDI

-381 KNSPAHE
+381 KNNPTHE

-411 AIDENGIAYVK
+411 VIDGNGIAYVN

-453 SRFFEFSNDPEV
+453 SKLFEFSNDPEV

-476 VAENNNQTSVD
+476 VAKNNNQTSVD

-493 ELAEAEEE
+493 EFAEAETEEE
-501 NKKEEVENTPTADS
+501 NKEAEVENTPVADS

-521 KKNIDAEDKDVNLY
+521 
-535 SDRDDS
+535 
-541 PKDYSDSFNYF
+541 
-552 DSDSDNENNIN
+552 ENNIN
-563 PEDED
+563 HEDED
-568 INIYSGRDDSPEDY
+568 IDIYSG
-582 SDSFNYFDS
+582 
-591 DSDNENNINP
+591 
-601 EDEDINIYSD
+601 

-621 SFNYFDSDSDE
+621 PFNYFDSDSDE

-657 ENEDELNTRAD
+657 ENEDELDTRAD

-691 GATGIAAAVTS
+691 GAAGIAAAVTS

-713 ESTSKSFESLMNSMK
+713 ESTNKSFEALMNSMK

-820 GKAPSGVASLIE
+820 GKAPSGVASLIS

-908 DYQQYLVVSTEP
+908 DYQQYLVVSTTP

-937 GERLSDHIKIA
+937 GEKLDDHIKIA

-1063 EKVDASKLTDK
+1063 EKVDESKLTDK

-1113 EVGAYKHSAIYNSMD
+1113 EEGAYKHSAIYNAID
-1128 IDNSYVVIE
+1128 VDNSYVVIE
-1137 EDAGTLNDVA
+1137 EDAGTLNDVV
-1147 KNRYAYEGRETLLS
+1147 KNRYAYEKRETLLT

-1195 TESMNT
+1195 TDGISD
-1201 ALEADKQNGK
+1201 ALEADMKNGEL
-1211 AEREEAERLY
+1211 EREEAERLY

-1232 EKTPTKDENEKPGSD
+1232 EKTPTKDENEKPGND

-1289 KNYQSSTNNT
+1289 KNYQSSINST

-1311 ENTSSNDEYEADE
+1311 EDTSSNDEYEADE

>member
-1 MRIDWK
+1 MKIDWE

-16 PDEERTEDI
+16 PDKTRAKDI

-30 KDDRLEKVVYP
+30 KDGRLEKVVYP

-49 LEILNLADKKKI
+49 LEMLNLADEKKI
-61 DLRVIEENSEEKK
+61 DLKVIEENSEEKK

-95 GNGDEKIAY
+95 GNGDEKVAY

-119 DMNRFIYENLEAKKH
+119 DMDKFIYENLEAKKQ
-134 GRSSKFFEISND
+134 GRVSKFFEISND
-146 PEVAKGQVKALE
+146 PKVAKE
-158 EVIAKKNN
+158 
-166 QTPVDNSTHSDEEK
+166 
-180 DLNTKTKKKNSS
+180 
-192 GVRNFVEMA
+192 
-201 KFYLDP
+201 
-207 SEFPEYFDS
+207 
-216 DTEEP
+216 
-221 IEESKE
+221 
-227 DKTDLKD
+227 
-234 VETDGYRIKNNPTHE
+234 
-249 KDSEK
+249 
-254 EKLNE
+254 
-259 AAAQKFN
+259 
-266 DETETL
+266 
-272 VIDGNG
+272 
-278 DKKVAYVKKYDGTV
+278 
-292 EKIPYSK
+292 
-299 DMDKFISEQKAAKER
+299 
-314 GERPRFFEI
+314 
-323 SNDPEVA
+323 
-330 KGQVKALEEVIEK
+330 QVKALEEVIEK

-357 ELVEE
+357 ELVE
-362 ENKENRTDLKDI
+362 
-374 ETDGYET
+374 
-381 KNSPAHE
+381 
-388 EDSEKE
+388 
-394 KLNEAAAQKFND
+394 
-406 ETEGL
+406 
-411 AIDENGIAYVK
+411 
-422 KYDGTVEKIPY
+422 
-433 SKYMDKFISEQ
+433 
-444 KAAKERGES
+444 
-453 SRFFEFSNDPEV
+453 
-465 AKEQVESLEKL
+465 
-476 VAENNNQTSVD
+476 
-487 NSTYSD
+487 
-493 ELAEAEEE
+493 AEAEEE
-501 NKKEEVENTPTADS
+501 NKEAEVENTPVADS

-521 KKNIDAEDKDVNLY
+521 
-535 SDRDDS
+535 
-541 PKDYSDSFNYF
+541 
-552 DSDSDNENNIN
+552 ENNIN
-563 PEDED
+563 HEDED
-568 INIYSGRDDSPEDY
+568 IDIYSG
-582 SDSFNYFDS
+582 
-591 DSDNENNINP
+591 
-601 EDEDINIYSD
+601 

-621 SFNYFDSDSDE
+621 PFNYFDSDSDE

-657 ENEDELNTRAD
+657 ENEDELDTRAD

-678 AAKIAIGVAAGVL
+678 AAAKIAIGVAAGVL

-713 ESTSKSFESLMNSMK
+713 ESTNKSFESLMNSMK

-798 DTNDIMVK
+798 DTNDIMAK

-820 GKAPSGVASLIE
+820 GKAPSGVASLIS

-898 RGYRDANGEK
+898 CGYRDANGEK

-1063 EKVDASKLTDK
+1063 EKVDESKLTDK

-1113 EVGAYKHSAIYNSMD
+1113 EEGAYKHSAIYNAID

-1137 EDAGTLNDVA
+1137 EDAGTLNDVV
-1147 KNRYAYEGRETLLS
+1147 KNRYAYEKRETLLT

-1195 TESMNT
+1195 TDGISD
-1201 ALEADKQNGK
+1201 ALEADMKNGEL
-1211 AEREEAERLY
+1211 EREEAERLY

-1232 EKTPTKDENEKPGSD
+1232 EKTPTKDENEKPGND

-1268 PDIVDP
+1268 PDIDDP
-1274 DTVGKEYS
+1274 NTVGKEYS

-1289 KNYQSSTNNT
+1289 ENYQSSINST

-1311 ENTSSNDEYEADE
+1311 EDTSSNDEYEADE

-1352 TLSLKR
+1352 TLSLSLKR

>member
-1 MRIDWK
+1 MKIDWE

-16 PDEERTEDI
+16 PDKTRAKDI

-30 KDDRLEKVVYP
+30 KDGRLEKVVYP

-49 LEILNLADKKKI
+49 LEMLNLADEKKI
-61 DLRVIEENSEEKK
+61 DLKVIEENSEEKK

-95 GNGDEKIAY
+95 GNGDEKVAY

-119 DMNRFIYENLEAKKH
+119 DMDKFIYENLEAKKQ
-134 GRSSKFFEISND
+134 GRVSKFFEISND
-146 PEVAKGQVKALE
+146 PKVAKE
-158 EVIAKKNN
+158 
-166 QTPVDNSTHSDEEK
+166 
-180 DLNTKTKKKNSS
+180 
-192 GVRNFVEMA
+192 
-201 KFYLDP
+201 
-207 SEFPEYFDS
+207 
-216 DTEEP
+216 
-221 IEESKE
+221 
-227 DKTDLKD
+227 
-234 VETDGYRIKNNPTHE
+234 
-249 KDSEK
+249 
-254 EKLNE
+254 
-259 AAAQKFN
+259 
-266 DETETL
+266 
-272 VIDGNG
+272 
-278 DKKVAYVKKYDGTV
+278 
-292 EKIPYSK
+292 
-299 DMDKFISEQKAAKER
+299 
-314 GERPRFFEI
+314 
-323 SNDPEVA
+323 
-330 KGQVKALEEVIEK
+330 QVKALEEVIEK

-357 ELVEE
+357 ELVE
-362 ENKENRTDLKDI
+362 
-374 ETDGYET
+374 
-381 KNSPAHE
+381 
-388 EDSEKE
+388 
-394 KLNEAAAQKFND
+394 
-406 ETEGL
+406 
-411 AIDENGIAYVK
+411 
-422 KYDGTVEKIPY
+422 
-433 SKYMDKFISEQ
+433 
-444 KAAKERGES
+444 
-453 SRFFEFSNDPEV
+453 
-465 AKEQVESLEKL
+465 
-476 VAENNNQTSVD
+476 
-487 NSTYSD
+487 
-493 ELAEAEEE
+493 AEAEEE
-501 NKKEEVENTPTADS
+501 NKEAEVENTPVADS

-521 KKNIDAEDKDVNLY
+521 
-535 SDRDDS
+535 
-541 PKDYSDSFNYF
+541 
-552 DSDSDNENNIN
+552 ENNIN
-563 PEDED
+563 HEDED
-568 INIYSGRDDSPEDY
+568 IDIYSG
-582 SDSFNYFDS
+582 
-591 DSDNENNINP
+591 
-601 EDEDINIYSD
+601 

-657 ENEDELNTRAD
+657 ENEDELDTRAD
-668 KLEKNYNKKK
+668 KLEKNYNNKKK

-713 ESTSKSFESLMNSMK
+713 ESTNKSFESLMNSMK

-798 DTNDIMVK
+798 DTNDIMAK

-820 GKAPSGVASLIE
+820 GKAPSGVASLIS

-898 RGYRDANGEK
+898 CGYRDANGEK

-1033 EVWDKMTTE
+1033 EVWDQMTTE

-1063 EKVDASKLTDK
+1063 EKVDESKLTDK

-1087 NGHKFNSLECKEAYK
+1087 NGHRFNSVETAEAYK
-1102 EGYLAAHNYAN
+1102 QGYLAAHNYAN
-1113 EVGAYKHSAIYNSMD
+1113 EEGAYKHSAIYNAID

-1137 EDAGTLNDVA
+1137 EDAGTLNDVV
-1147 KNRYAYEGRETLLS
+1147 KNRYAYEKRETLLT

-1195 TESMNT
+1195 TDGISD
-1201 ALEADKQNGK
+1201 ALEADMKNGEL
-1211 AEREEAERLY
+1211 EREEAERLY

-1232 EKTPTKDENEKPGSD
+1232 EKTPTKDENEKPGSY

-1289 KNYQSSTNNT
+1289 ENYQSSINST
-1299 NDTIDKTTEISE
+1299 NDTIDKTTQISE
-1311 ENTSSNDEYEADE
+1311 EDTSSNDEYEADE

>member
-16 PDEERTEDI
+16 SDKTRAKDI

-30 KDDRLEKVVYP
+30 KDGRLEKVVYP

-49 LEILNLADKKKI
+49 VEMLNLADEKKI
-61 DLRVIEENSEEKK
+61 DLKVIEENSEEKK
-74 LNEDILAAQ
+74 FNEDILAAQ

-95 GNGDEKIAY
+95 GNGDEKVAY

-119 DMNRFIYENLEAKKH
+119 DMDKFIYENLEAKKQ
-134 GRSSKFFEISND
+134 GRVSKFFEISND
-146 PEVAKGQVKALE
+146 PKVAKE
-158 EVIAKKNN
+158 
-166 QTPVDNSTHSDEEK
+166 
-180 DLNTKTKKKNSS
+180 
-192 GVRNFVEMA
+192 
-201 KFYLDP
+201 
-207 SEFPEYFDS
+207 
-216 DTEEP
+216 
-221 IEESKE
+221 
-227 DKTDLKD
+227 
-234 VETDGYRIKNNPTHE
+234 
-249 KDSEK
+249 
-254 EKLNE
+254 
-259 AAAQKFN
+259 
-266 DETETL
+266 
-272 VIDGNG
+272 
-278 DKKVAYVKKYDGTV
+278 
-292 EKIPYSK
+292 
-299 DMDKFISEQKAAKER
+299 
-314 GERPRFFEI
+314 
-323 SNDPEVA
+323 
-330 KGQVKALEEVIEK
+330 QVKALEEVIEK
-343 RNNQTPVDN
+343 RNNQTSVDN

-357 ELVEE
+357 ELVEAETEE
-362 ENKENRTDLKDI
+362 ENKE
-374 ETDGYET
+374 
-381 KNSPAHE
+381 A
-388 EDSEKE
+388 
-394 KLNEAAAQKFND
+394 
-406 ETEGL
+406 
-411 AIDENGIAYVK
+411 
-422 KYDGTVEKIPY
+422 
-433 SKYMDKFISEQ
+433 
-444 KAAKERGES
+444 
-453 SRFFEFSNDPEV
+453 
-465 AKEQVESLEKL
+465 
-476 VAENNNQTSVD
+476 
-487 NSTYSD
+487 
-493 ELAEAEEE
+493 
-501 NKKEEVENTPTADS
+501 EVENTPVADS

-521 KKNIDAEDKDVNLY
+521 
-535 SDRDDS
+535 
-541 PKDYSDSFNYF
+541 
-552 DSDSDNENNIN
+552 ENNIN
-563 PEDED
+563 HEDED
-568 INIYSGRDDSPEDY
+568 IDIYSG
-582 SDSFNYFDS
+582 
-591 DSDNENNINP
+591 
-601 EDEDINIYSD
+601 

-621 SFNYFDSDSDE
+621 PFNYFDSDSDE

-657 ENEDELNTRAD
+657 ENEDELDTRAD

-691 GATGIAAAVTS
+691 GAAGIAAAVTS

-713 ESTSKSFESLMNSMK
+713 ESTNKSFESLMNSMK

-820 GKAPSGVASLIE
+820 GKAPSGVASLIS

-908 DYQQYLVVSTEP
+908 DYQQYLVVSTAP

-1019 KIDSKDE
+1019 KIDSKDG
-1026 SEYTVTK
+1026 SDYTVTK

-1063 EKVDASKLTDK
+1063 EKVDESKLTDK

-1177 NSGSNIN
+1177 NSGSNVN

-1232 EKTPTKDENEKPGSD
+1232 EKTPTKDENEKPGND

-1289 KNYQSSTNNT
+1289 KNYQSSINST

-1311 ENTSSNDEYEADE
+1311 EDTSSNDEYEADE

>member
-16 PDEERTEDI
+16 PDKARAKDI

-30 KDDRLEKVVYP
+30 KDGRLEKVVYP

-49 LEILNLADKKKI
+49 VEILNLADEKKI
-61 DLRVIEENSEEKK
+61 DLKVIEENSEEKK
-74 LNEDILAAQ
+74 FNEDILAAQ

-95 GNGDEKIAY
+95 GNGDEKVAY

-119 DMNRFIYENLEAKKH
+119 DMDKFIYENLEAKKQ
-134 GRSSKFFEISND
+134 GRVSKFFEISND
-146 PEVAKGQVKALE
+146 PKVAKE
-158 EVIAKKNN
+158 
-166 QTPVDNSTHSDEEK
+166 
-180 DLNTKTKKKNSS
+180 
-192 GVRNFVEMA
+192 
-201 KFYLDP
+201 
-207 SEFPEYFDS
+207 
-216 DTEEP
+216 
-221 IEESKE
+221 
-227 DKTDLKD
+227 
-234 VETDGYRIKNNPTHE
+234 
-249 KDSEK
+249 
-254 EKLNE
+254 
-259 AAAQKFN
+259 
-266 DETETL
+266 
-272 VIDGNG
+272 
-278 DKKVAYVKKYDGTV
+278 
-292 EKIPYSK
+292 
-299 DMDKFISEQKAAKER
+299 
-314 GERPRFFEI
+314 
-323 SNDPEVA
+323 
-330 KGQVKALEEVIEK
+330 QVKALEEVIEK

-362 ENKENRTDLKDI
+362 ENKENKTDLKDI

-381 KNSPAHE
+381 KNNPTHE

-411 AIDENGIAYVK
+411 VIDGNGIAYVN

-453 SRFFEFSNDPEV
+453 SKLFEFSNDPEV

-476 VAENNNQTSVD
+476 VAKNNNQTSVD
-487 NSTYSD
+487 NSTYTD
-493 ELAEAEEE
+493 EFAEAEAETKAEAEEE
-501 NKKEEVENTPTADS
+501 NKEAEVENTPVADS

-521 KKNIDAEDKDVNLY
+521 
-535 SDRDDS
+535 
-541 PKDYSDSFNYF
+541 
-552 DSDSDNENNIN
+552 ENNIN
-563 PEDED
+563 HEDED
-568 INIYSGRDDSPEDY
+568 IDIYSG
-582 SDSFNYFDS
+582 
-591 DSDNENNINP
+591 
-601 EDEDINIYSD
+601 

-621 SFNYFDSDSDE
+621 PFNYFDSDSDE

-657 ENEDELNTRAD
+657 ENEDELDTRAD

-691 GATGIAAAVTS
+691 GAAGIAAAVTS

-713 ESTSKSFESLMNSMK
+713 ESTNKSFESLMNSMK

-820 GKAPSGVASLIE
+820 GKAPSGVASLIS

-908 DYQQYLVVSTEP
+908 DYQQYLVVSTTP

-955 QNVRSHIESLVERLA
+955 QNVRSHIESLVKRLA

-1019 KIDSKDE
+1019 KIDSKDG
-1026 SEYTVTK
+1026 SDYTVTK

-1063 EKVDASKLTDK
+1063 EKVDESKLTDK

-1177 NSGSNIN
+1177 NSGSNVN

-1232 EKTPTKDENEKPGSD
+1232 EKTPTKDENEKPGND

-1289 KNYQSSTNNT
+1289 KNYQSSINST
-1299 NDTIDKTTEISE
+1299 NDSIDKTTEISE
-1311 ENTSSNDEYEADE
+1311 EDTSSNGEYEADE

>member
-16 PDEERTEDI
+16 PDKASAKDI

-30 KDDRLEKVVYP
+30 KDGRLEKVVYP

-49 LEILNLADKKKI
+49 VEMLNLADEKKI
-61 DLRVIEENSEEKK
+61 DLKVIEENSEEKK
-74 LNEDILAAQ
+74 FNEDILAAQ

-95 GNGDEKIAY
+95 GNGDEKVAY

-119 DMNRFIYENLEAKKH
+119 DMDKFIYENLEAKKQ
-134 GRSSKFFEISND
+134 GRVSKFFEISND
-146 PEVAKGQVKALE
+146 PKVAKEQVKALE

-166 QTPVDNSTHSDEEK
+166 QTS
-180 DLNTKTKKKNSS
+180 
-192 GVRNFVEMA
+192 
-201 KFYLDP
+201 
-207 SEFPEYFDS
+207 
-216 DTEEP
+216 
-221 IEESKE
+221 
-227 DKTDLKD
+227 
-234 VETDGYRIKNNPTHE
+234 
-249 KDSEK
+249 
-254 EKLNE
+254 
-259 AAAQKFN
+259 
-266 DETETL
+266 
-272 VIDGNG
+272 
-278 DKKVAYVKKYDGTV
+278 
-292 EKIPYSK
+292 
-299 DMDKFISEQKAAKER
+299 
-314 GERPRFFEI
+314 
-323 SNDPEVA
+323 
-330 KGQVKALEEVIEK
+330 
-343 RNNQTPVDN
+343 VDN

-357 ELVEE
+357 ELVEAETEE
-362 ENKENRTDLKDI
+362 ENKE
-374 ETDGYET
+374 
-381 KNSPAHE
+381 A
-388 EDSEKE
+388 
-394 KLNEAAAQKFND
+394 
-406 ETEGL
+406 
-411 AIDENGIAYVK
+411 
-422 KYDGTVEKIPY
+422 
-433 SKYMDKFISEQ
+433 
-444 KAAKERGES
+444 
-453 SRFFEFSNDPEV
+453 
-465 AKEQVESLEKL
+465 
-476 VAENNNQTSVD
+476 
-487 NSTYSD
+487 
-493 ELAEAEEE
+493 
-501 NKKEEVENTPTADS
+501 EVENTPVADS

-521 KKNIDAEDKDVNLY
+521 
-535 SDRDDS
+535 
-541 PKDYSDSFNYF
+541 
-552 DSDSDNENNIN
+552 ENNIN
-563 PEDED
+563 HEDED
-568 INIYSGRDDSPEDY
+568 IDIYSG
-582 SDSFNYFDS
+582 
-591 DSDNENNINP
+591 
-601 EDEDINIYSD
+601 

-621 SFNYFDSDSDE
+621 PFNYFDSDSDE

-657 ENEDELNTRAD
+657 ENEDELDTRAD

-691 GATGIAAAVTS
+691 GAAGIAAAVTS

-713 ESTSKSFESLMNSMK
+713 ESTNKSFESLMNSMK

-820 GKAPSGVASLIE
+820 GKAPSGVASLIS

-908 DYQQYLVVSTEP
+908 DYQQYLVVSTAP

-1063 EKVDASKLTDK
+1063 EKVDESKLTDK

-1177 NSGSNIN
+1177 NSGSNVN

-1195 TESMNT
+1195 TESINT

-1232 EKTPTKDENEKPGSD
+1232 EKTPTKDENEKPGND

-1257 ENDDPYLDGPD
+1257 ENDDPYLGGPD

-1282 AIPEAEV
+1282 AIPEGEV
-1289 KNYQSSTNNT
+1289 KNYQSSINST

-1311 ENTSSNDEYEADE
+1311 EDTSSNDEYEADE

>member
-1 MRIDWK
+1 MKIDWE

-16 PDEERTEDI
+16 PDKTRAKDI

-30 KDDRLEKVVYP
+30 KDGRLEKVVYP

-49 LEILNLADKKKI
+49 LEMLNLADEKKI
-61 DLRVIEENSEEKK
+61 DLKVIEENSEEKK

-95 GNGDEKIAY
+95 GNGDEKVAY

-119 DMNRFIYENLEAKKH
+119 DMDKFIYENLEAKKQ
-134 GRSSKFFEISND
+134 GRVSKFFEISND
-146 PEVAKGQVKALE
+146 PKVAKE
-158 EVIAKKNN
+158 
-166 QTPVDNSTHSDEEK
+166 
-180 DLNTKTKKKNSS
+180 
-192 GVRNFVEMA
+192 
-201 KFYLDP
+201 
-207 SEFPEYFDS
+207 
-216 DTEEP
+216 
-221 IEESKE
+221 
-227 DKTDLKD
+227 
-234 VETDGYRIKNNPTHE
+234 
-249 KDSEK
+249 
-254 EKLNE
+254 
-259 AAAQKFN
+259 
-266 DETETL
+266 
-272 VIDGNG
+272 
-278 DKKVAYVKKYDGTV
+278 
-292 EKIPYSK
+292 
-299 DMDKFISEQKAAKER
+299 
-314 GERPRFFEI
+314 
-323 SNDPEVA
+323 
-330 KGQVKALEEVIEK
+330 QVKALEEVIEK

-357 ELVEE
+357 ELVE
-362 ENKENRTDLKDI
+362 
-374 ETDGYET
+374 
-381 KNSPAHE
+381 
-388 EDSEKE
+388 
-394 KLNEAAAQKFND
+394 
-406 ETEGL
+406 
-411 AIDENGIAYVK
+411 
-422 KYDGTVEKIPY
+422 
-433 SKYMDKFISEQ
+433 
-444 KAAKERGES
+444 
-453 SRFFEFSNDPEV
+453 
-465 AKEQVESLEKL
+465 
-476 VAENNNQTSVD
+476 
-487 NSTYSD
+487 
-493 ELAEAEEE
+493 AEAEEE
-501 NKKEEVENTPTADS
+501 NKEAEVENTPVADS

-521 KKNIDAEDKDVNLY
+521 
-535 SDRDDS
+535 
-541 PKDYSDSFNYF
+541 
-552 DSDSDNENNIN
+552 ENNIN
-563 PEDED
+563 HEDED
-568 INIYSGRDDSPEDY
+568 IDIYSG
-582 SDSFNYFDS
+582 
-591 DSDNENNINP
+591 
-601 EDEDINIYSD
+601 

-657 ENEDELNTRAD
+657 ENEDELDTRAD
-668 KLEKNYNKKK
+668 KLEKNYNNKKK

-713 ESTSKSFESLMNSMK
+713 ESTNKSFESLMNSMK

-798 DTNDIMVK
+798 DTNDIMAK

-820 GKAPSGVASLIE
+820 GKAPSGVASLIS

-898 RGYRDANGEK
+898 CGYRDANGEK

-1019 KIDSKDE
+1019 KIDSKDG

-1063 EKVDASKLTDK
+1063 EKVDESKLTDK

-1087 NGHKFNSLECKEAYK
+1087 NGHRFNSVETAEAYK
-1102 EGYLAAHNYAN
+1102 QGYLAAHNYAN
-1113 EVGAYKHSAIYNSMD
+1113 EEGAYKHSAIYNAID

-1137 EDAGTLNDVA
+1137 EDAGTLNDVV
-1147 KNRYAYEGRETLLS
+1147 KNRYAYEKRETLLT

-1195 TESMNT
+1195 TDGISD
-1201 ALEADKQNGK
+1201 ALEADMKNGEL
-1211 AEREEAERLY
+1211 EREEAERLY

-1289 KNYQSSTNNT
+1289 ENYQSSINST
-1299 NDTIDKTTEISE
+1299 NDTIDKTTQISE
-1311 ENTSSNDEYEADE
+1311 EDTSSNDEYEADE

>member
-16 PDEERTEDI
+16 PDKTRAKDI

-30 KDDRLEKVVYP
+30 KDGRLEKVVYP

-49 LEILNLADKKKI
+49 VEMLNLADEKKI
-61 DLRVIEENSEEKK
+61 DLKVIEENSEEKK

-95 GNGDEKIAY
+95 GNGDEK
-104 VKKYDGTVEKVPYSE
+104 
-119 DMNRFIYENLEAKKH
+119 
-134 GRSSKFFEISND
+134 
-146 PEVAKGQVKALE
+146 
-158 EVIAKKNN
+158 
-166 QTPVDNSTHSDEEK
+166 
-180 DLNTKTKKKNSS
+180 
-192 GVRNFVEMA
+192 
-201 KFYLDP
+201 
-207 SEFPEYFDS
+207 
-216 DTEEP
+216 
-221 IEESKE
+221 
-227 DKTDLKD
+227 
-234 VETDGYRIKNNPTHE
+234 
-249 KDSEK
+249 
-254 EKLNE
+254 
-259 AAAQKFN
+259 
-266 DETETL
+266 
-272 VIDGNG
+272 
-278 DKKVAYVKKYDGTV
+278 VAYVKKYDGTV
-292 EKIPYSK
+292 EKIPYSE
-299 DMDKFISEQKAAKER
+299 DMNRFIHENLKKKER
-314 GERPRFFEI
+314 GEISKFFEI

-330 KGQVKALEEVIEK
+330 EGQVKALEEVIEK

-362 ENKENRTDLKDI
+362 ENKENKTDLKDI

-381 KNSPAHE
+381 KNNPTHE
-388 EDSEKE
+388 EDSE
-394 KLNEAAAQKFND
+394 
-406 ETEGL
+406 
-411 AIDENGIAYVK
+411 
-422 KYDGTVEKIPY
+422 
-433 SKYMDKFISEQ
+433 
-444 KAAKERGES
+444 
-453 SRFFEFSNDPEV
+453 
-465 AKEQVESLEKL
+465 
-476 VAENNNQTSVD
+476 
-487 NSTYSD
+487 
-493 ELAEAEEE
+493 
-501 NKKEEVENTPTADS
+501 
-515 ILDSDN
+515 
-521 KKNIDAEDKDVNLY
+521 
-535 SDRDDS
+535 
-541 PKDYSDSFNYF
+541 
-552 DSDSDNENNIN
+552 
-563 PEDED
+563 ED
-568 INIYSGRDDSPEDY
+568 INIYSGRDDMDPMDLAYNTFNKDSKNT
-582 SDSFNYFDS
+582 SDLEEAVEEPS
-591 DSDNENNINP
+591 DVENNP
-601 EDEDINIYSD
+601 EEVT
-611 RDDSSEDYSD
+611 E
-621 SFNYFDSDSDE
+621 
-632 EKNINTDVEDQ
+632 VEDQ
-643 NFDTE
+643 NLDTE

-657 ENEDELNTRAD
+657 ENEDELDTRAD

-691 GATGIAAAVTS
+691 GAAGIAAAVTS

-713 ESTSKSFESLMNSMK
+713 ESTNKSFESLMNSMK

-820 GKAPSGVASLIE
+820 GKAPSGVASLIS

-1063 EKVDASKLTDK
+1063 EKVDESKLTDK

-1177 NSGSNIN
+1177 NSGSNVN

-1232 EKTPTKDENEKPGSD
+1232 EKTPTKDENEKPGND

-1257 ENDDPYLDGPD
+1257 ENDDPYLDDGPD

-1289 KNYQSSTNNT
+1289 KNYQSSINST
-1299 NDTIDKTTEISE
+1299 NDTINKTTEISE
-1311 ENTSSNDEYEADE
+1311 EDTSSNDEYEADE

>member
-1 MRIDWK
+1 MKIDWE

-16 PDEERTEDI
+16 PDKTRAKDI

-30 KDDRLEKVVYP
+30 KDGRLEKVVYP

-49 LEILNLADKKKI
+49 LEMLNLADEKKI
-61 DLRVIEENSEEKK
+61 DLKVIEENSEEKK

-95 GNGDEKIAY
+95 GNGDEKVAY

-119 DMNRFIYENLEAKKH
+119 DMDKFIYENLEAKKQ
-134 GRSSKFFEISND
+134 GRVSKFFEISND
-146 PEVAKGQVKALE
+146 PKVAKE
-158 EVIAKKNN
+158 
-166 QTPVDNSTHSDEEK
+166 
-180 DLNTKTKKKNSS
+180 
-192 GVRNFVEMA
+192 
-201 KFYLDP
+201 
-207 SEFPEYFDS
+207 
-216 DTEEP
+216 
-221 IEESKE
+221 
-227 DKTDLKD
+227 
-234 VETDGYRIKNNPTHE
+234 
-249 KDSEK
+249 
-254 EKLNE
+254 
-259 AAAQKFN
+259 
-266 DETETL
+266 
-272 VIDGNG
+272 
-278 DKKVAYVKKYDGTV
+278 
-292 EKIPYSK
+292 
-299 DMDKFISEQKAAKER
+299 
-314 GERPRFFEI
+314 
-323 SNDPEVA
+323 
-330 KGQVKALEEVIEK
+330 QVKALEEVIEK

-357 ELVEE
+357 ELVE
-362 ENKENRTDLKDI
+362 
-374 ETDGYET
+374 
-381 KNSPAHE
+381 A
-388 EDSEKE
+388 
-394 KLNEAAAQKFND
+394 
-406 ETEGL
+406 ETE
-411 AIDENGIAYVK
+411 
-422 KYDGTVEKIPY
+422 
-433 SKYMDKFISEQ
+433 
-444 KAAKERGES
+444 
-453 SRFFEFSNDPEV
+453 
-465 AKEQVESLEKL
+465 
-476 VAENNNQTSVD
+476 
-487 NSTYSD
+487 
-493 ELAEAEEE
+493 AEAEEE
-501 NKKEEVENTPTADS
+501 NKEAEVENTPVADS

-521 KKNIDAEDKDVNLY
+521 
-535 SDRDDS
+535 
-541 PKDYSDSFNYF
+541 
-552 DSDSDNENNIN
+552 ENNIN
-563 PEDED
+563 HEDED
-568 INIYSGRDDSPEDY
+568 IDIYSG
-582 SDSFNYFDS
+582 
-591 DSDNENNINP
+591 
-601 EDEDINIYSD
+601 

-621 SFNYFDSDSDE
+621 PFNYFDSDSDE

-657 ENEDELNTRAD
+657 ENEDELDTRAD

-678 AAKIAIGVAAGVL
+678 TAAKIAIGVAAGVL

-713 ESTSKSFESLMNSMK
+713 ESTNKSFESLMNSMK

-820 GKAPSGVASLIE
+820 GKAPSGVASLIS

-898 RGYRDANGEK
+898 CGYRDANGEK

-999 DSNMEIE
+999 DSNMEVE

-1011 MNRIRGLT
+1011 PNRIRGLT

-1033 EVWDKMTTE
+1033 EVWDQMTTE

-1063 EKVDASKLTDK
+1063 EKVDKSKLTDK

-1113 EVGAYKHSAIYNSMD
+1113 EEGAYKHSAIYNAID

-1137 EDAGTLNDVA
+1137 EDAGTLNDVV
-1147 KNRYAYEGRETLLS
+1147 KNRYAYEKRETLLT

-1177 NSGSNIN
+1177 NSGSNVN

-1195 TESMNT
+1195 TDGISD
-1201 ALEADKQNGK
+1201 ALEADMKNGEL
-1211 AEREEAERLY
+1211 EREEAERLY

-1232 EKTPTKDENEKPGSD
+1232 EKTPTKDENEKPGND

-1274 DTVGKEYS
+1274 NTVGKEYS

-1289 KNYQSSTNNT
+1289 ENYQSSINST

-1311 ENTSSNDEYEADE
+1311 EDTSSNDEYEADE

-1352 TLSLKR
+1352 TLSLSLKR

>member
-1 MRIDWK
+1 MKIDWE

-16 PDEERTEDI
+16 PDKTRAKDI

-30 KDDRLEKVVYP
+30 KDGRLEKVVYP

-49 LEILNLADKKKI
+49 VEMLSLADKEKI

-95 GNGDEKIAY
+95 GNGDEKVAY

-119 DMNRFIYENLEAKKH
+119 DMDKFIYENLEAKKQ
-134 GRSSKFFEISND
+134 GRVSKFFEISND
-146 PEVAKGQVKALE
+146 PKVAKE
-158 EVIAKKNN
+158 
-166 QTPVDNSTHSDEEK
+166 
-180 DLNTKTKKKNSS
+180 
-192 GVRNFVEMA
+192 
-201 KFYLDP
+201 
-207 SEFPEYFDS
+207 
-216 DTEEP
+216 
-221 IEESKE
+221 
-227 DKTDLKD
+227 
-234 VETDGYRIKNNPTHE
+234 
-249 KDSEK
+249 
-254 EKLNE
+254 
-259 AAAQKFN
+259 
-266 DETETL
+266 
-272 VIDGNG
+272 
-278 DKKVAYVKKYDGTV
+278 
-292 EKIPYSK
+292 
-299 DMDKFISEQKAAKER
+299 
-314 GERPRFFEI
+314 
-323 SNDPEVA
+323 
-330 KGQVKALEEVIEK
+330 QVKALEEVIEK

-357 ELVEE
+357 ELVE
-362 ENKENRTDLKDI
+362 
-374 ETDGYET
+374 
-381 KNSPAHE
+381 
-388 EDSEKE
+388 
-394 KLNEAAAQKFND
+394 
-406 ETEGL
+406 
-411 AIDENGIAYVK
+411 
-422 KYDGTVEKIPY
+422 
-433 SKYMDKFISEQ
+433 
-444 KAAKERGES
+444 
-453 SRFFEFSNDPEV
+453 
-465 AKEQVESLEKL
+465 
-476 VAENNNQTSVD
+476 
-487 NSTYSD
+487 
-493 ELAEAEEE
+493 AEAEEE
-501 NKKEEVENTPTADS
+501 NKEAEVENTPVADS

-521 KKNIDAEDKDVNLY
+521 
-535 SDRDDS
+535 
-541 PKDYSDSFNYF
+541 
-552 DSDSDNENNIN
+552 ENNIN
-563 PEDED
+563 HEDED
-568 INIYSGRDDSPEDY
+568 IDIYSG
-582 SDSFNYFDS
+582 
-591 DSDNENNINP
+591 
-601 EDEDINIYSD
+601 

-621 SFNYFDSDSDE
+621 PFNYFDSDSDE

-657 ENEDELNTRAD
+657 ENEDELDTRAD

-691 GATGIAAAVTS
+691 GAAGIAAAVTS

-713 ESTSKSFESLMNSMK
+713 ESTNKSFESLMNSMK

-749 KALDK
+749 KTLDK

-820 GKAPSGVASLIE
+820 GKAPSGVASLIS

-898 RGYRDANGEK
+898 CGYRDANGEK

-1019 KIDSKDE
+1019 KIDSKDG

-1063 EKVDASKLTDK
+1063 EKVDESKLTDK

-1087 NGHKFNSLECKEAYK
+1087 NGHRFNSVETAEAYK
-1102 EGYLAAHNYAN
+1102 QGYLAAHNYAN

-1177 NSGSNIN
+1177 NSGSNVN

-1274 DTVGKEYS
+1274 NTVGKEYS
-1282 AIPEAEV
+1282 AIPEGEV
-1289 KNYQSSTNNT
+1289 ENYQSSINST
-1299 NDTIDKTTEISE
+1299 NDTIDKTPEISE
-1311 ENTSSNDEYEADE
+1311 EDTSSNDEYEADE

-1352 TLSLKR
+1352 TLSLKH

>member
-1 MRIDWK
+1 MKIDWE

-16 PDEERTEDI
+16 PDKTRAKDI

-30 KDDRLEKVVYP
+30 KDGRLEKVVYP

-49 LEILNLADKKKI
+49 VEMLSLADKEKI

-95 GNGDEKIAY
+95 GNGDEKVAY

-119 DMNRFIYENLEAKKH
+119 DMDKFIYENLEAKKQ
-134 GRSSKFFEISND
+134 GRVSKFFEISND
-146 PEVAKGQVKALE
+146 PKVAKE
-158 EVIAKKNN
+158 
-166 QTPVDNSTHSDEEK
+166 
-180 DLNTKTKKKNSS
+180 
-192 GVRNFVEMA
+192 
-201 KFYLDP
+201 
-207 SEFPEYFDS
+207 
-216 DTEEP
+216 
-221 IEESKE
+221 
-227 DKTDLKD
+227 
-234 VETDGYRIKNNPTHE
+234 
-249 KDSEK
+249 
-254 EKLNE
+254 
-259 AAAQKFN
+259 
-266 DETETL
+266 
-272 VIDGNG
+272 
-278 DKKVAYVKKYDGTV
+278 
-292 EKIPYSK
+292 
-299 DMDKFISEQKAAKER
+299 
-314 GERPRFFEI
+314 
-323 SNDPEVA
+323 
-330 KGQVKALEEVIEK
+330 QVKALEEVIEK

-357 ELVEE
+357 ELVE
-362 ENKENRTDLKDI
+362 
-374 ETDGYET
+374 
-381 KNSPAHE
+381 
-388 EDSEKE
+388 
-394 KLNEAAAQKFND
+394 
-406 ETEGL
+406 
-411 AIDENGIAYVK
+411 
-422 KYDGTVEKIPY
+422 
-433 SKYMDKFISEQ
+433 
-444 KAAKERGES
+444 
-453 SRFFEFSNDPEV
+453 
-465 AKEQVESLEKL
+465 
-476 VAENNNQTSVD
+476 
-487 NSTYSD
+487 
-493 ELAEAEEE
+493 AEAEEE
-501 NKKEEVENTPTADS
+501 NKEAEVENTPVADS

-521 KKNIDAEDKDVNLY
+521 
-535 SDRDDS
+535 
-541 PKDYSDSFNYF
+541 
-552 DSDSDNENNIN
+552 ENNIN
-563 PEDED
+563 HEDED
-568 INIYSGRDDSPEDY
+568 IDIYSG
-582 SDSFNYFDS
+582 
-591 DSDNENNINP
+591 
-601 EDEDINIYSD
+601 

-621 SFNYFDSDSDE
+621 PFNYFDSDSDE

-657 ENEDELNTRAD
+657 ENEDELDTRAD

-678 AAKIAIGVAAGVL
+678 TAAKIAIGVAAGVL

-713 ESTSKSFESLMNSMK
+713 ESTNKSFESLMNSMK

-820 GKAPSGVASLIE
+820 GKAPSGVASLIS

-898 RGYRDANGEK
+898 CGYRDANGEK

-1033 EVWDKMTTE
+1033 EVWDQMTTE

-1063 EKVDASKLTDK
+1063 EKVDESKLTDK

-1113 EVGAYKHSAIYNSMD
+1113 EEGAYKHSAIYNAID

-1137 EDAGTLNDVA
+1137 EDAGTLNDVV
-1147 KNRYAYEGRETLLS
+1147 KNRYAYEKRETLLT

-1177 NSGSNIN
+1177 NSGSNVN

-1195 TESMNT
+1195 TDGISD
-1201 ALEADKQNGK
+1201 ALEADMKNGEL
-1211 AEREEAERLY
+1211 EREEAERLY

-1257 ENDDPYLDGPD
+1257 ENDPYLGGPD

-1274 DTVGKEYS
+1274 NTVGKEYS
-1282 AIPEAEV
+1282 AIPEGEV
-1289 KNYQSSTNNT
+1289 ENYQSSINST

-1311 ENTSSNDEYEADE
+1311 EDTSSNDEYEADE

-1352 TLSLKR
+1352 TLSLSLKR

>member
-1 MRIDWK
+1 MKIDWE

-16 PDEERTEDI
+16 PDKARAKDI

-30 KDDRLEKVVYP
+30 KDGRLEKVVYP

-49 LEILNLADKKKI
+49 LEMINLADEKKI
-61 DLRVIEENSEEKK
+61 DLKVIEENSEEKK

-95 GNGDEKIAY
+95 GNGDEKVAY

-119 DMNRFIYENLEAKKH
+119 DMDKFIYENLEAKKQ
-134 GRSSKFFEISND
+134 GRVSKFFEISND
-146 PEVAKGQVKALE
+146 PKVAKE
-158 EVIAKKNN
+158 
-166 QTPVDNSTHSDEEK
+166 
-180 DLNTKTKKKNSS
+180 
-192 GVRNFVEMA
+192 
-201 KFYLDP
+201 
-207 SEFPEYFDS
+207 
-216 DTEEP
+216 
-221 IEESKE
+221 
-227 DKTDLKD
+227 
-234 VETDGYRIKNNPTHE
+234 
-249 KDSEK
+249 
-254 EKLNE
+254 
-259 AAAQKFN
+259 
-266 DETETL
+266 
-272 VIDGNG
+272 
-278 DKKVAYVKKYDGTV
+278 
-292 EKIPYSK
+292 
-299 DMDKFISEQKAAKER
+299 
-314 GERPRFFEI
+314 
-323 SNDPEVA
+323 
-330 KGQVKALEEVIEK
+330 QVKALEEVIEK

-357 ELVEE
+357 ELVE
-362 ENKENRTDLKDI
+362 
-374 ETDGYET
+374 
-381 KNSPAHE
+381 
-388 EDSEKE
+388 
-394 KLNEAAAQKFND
+394 
-406 ETEGL
+406 
-411 AIDENGIAYVK
+411 
-422 KYDGTVEKIPY
+422 
-433 SKYMDKFISEQ
+433 
-444 KAAKERGES
+444 
-453 SRFFEFSNDPEV
+453 
-465 AKEQVESLEKL
+465 
-476 VAENNNQTSVD
+476 AE
-487 NSTYSD
+487 
-493 ELAEAEEE
+493 AEAEEE
-501 NKKEEVENTPTADS
+501 NKEAEVENTPVADS

-521 KKNIDAEDKDVNLY
+521 
-535 SDRDDS
+535 
-541 PKDYSDSFNYF
+541 
-552 DSDSDNENNIN
+552 ENNIN
-563 PEDED
+563 HEDED
-568 INIYSGRDDSPEDY
+568 IDIYSG
-582 SDSFNYFDS
+582 
-591 DSDNENNINP
+591 
-601 EDEDINIYSD
+601 

-621 SFNYFDSDSDE
+621 PFNYFDSDSDE

-657 ENEDELNTRAD
+657 ENEDELDTRAD

-678 AAKIAIGVAAGVL
+678 AAAKIAMGVAAGVL

-713 ESTSKSFESLMNSMK
+713 ESTNKSFESLMNSMK

-754 DVFALEEDGEA
+754 NVFALEEDGEA

-788 MYKIFGTDEI
+788 MYEIFGTDEI
-798 DTNDIMVK
+798 DTNDIMAK

-820 GKAPSGVASLIE
+820 GKAPSGVASLIS

-898 RGYRDANGEK
+898 CGYRDANGEK

-1026 SEYTVTK
+1026 SEYTVPK
-1033 EVWDKMTTE
+1033 EVWDEMTPE

-1063 EKVDASKLTDK
+1063 EKVDESKLTDK

-1177 NSGSNIN
+1177 NSGSNVN

-1195 TESMNT
+1195 TDGISD
-1201 ALEADKQNGK
+1201 ALEADMKNGEL
-1211 AEREEAERLY
+1211 EREEAERLY

-1232 EKTPTKDENEKPGSD
+1232 EKTPTKDENEKPGND

-1257 ENDDPYLDGPD
+1257 ENDDPYNDPYLGGPG
-1268 PDIVDP
+1268 PGIVDP
-1274 DTVGKEYS
+1274 NTVGKEYS
-1282 AIPEAEV
+1282 AIPEGEV
-1289 KNYQSSTNNT
+1289 ENYQSSINST
-1299 NDTIDKTTEISE
+1299 NDTIDKTTQISE
-1311 ENTSSNDEYEADE
+1311 EDTSSNDEYEADE

-1352 TLSLKR
+1352 TLSLSLKR

>member
-1 MRIDWK
+1 MKIDWE

-16 PDEERTEDI
+16 PDKTRAKDI

-30 KDDRLEKVVYP
+30 KDGRLEKVVYP

-49 LEILNLADKKKI
+49 VEMLSLADEEKI

-95 GNGDEKIAY
+95 GNGDEKVAY

-119 DMNRFIYENLEAKKH
+119 DMDKFIYENLEGKKQ
-134 GRSSKFFEISND
+134 GRVSKFFEISND
-146 PEVAKGQVKALE
+146 PEVAKE
-158 EVIAKKNN
+158 
-166 QTPVDNSTHSDEEK
+166 
-180 DLNTKTKKKNSS
+180 
-192 GVRNFVEMA
+192 
-201 KFYLDP
+201 
-207 SEFPEYFDS
+207 
-216 DTEEP
+216 
-221 IEESKE
+221 
-227 DKTDLKD
+227 
-234 VETDGYRIKNNPTHE
+234 
-249 KDSEK
+249 
-254 EKLNE
+254 
-259 AAAQKFN
+259 
-266 DETETL
+266 
-272 VIDGNG
+272 
-278 DKKVAYVKKYDGTV
+278 
-292 EKIPYSK
+292 
-299 DMDKFISEQKAAKER
+299 
-314 GERPRFFEI
+314 
-323 SNDPEVA
+323 
-330 KGQVKALEEVIEK
+330 QVKALEEVIEK

-357 ELVEE
+357 ELVE
-362 ENKENRTDLKDI
+362 
-374 ETDGYET
+374 
-381 KNSPAHE
+381 A
-388 EDSEKE
+388 
-394 KLNEAAAQKFND
+394 
-406 ETEGL
+406 ETE
-411 AIDENGIAYVK
+411 
-422 KYDGTVEKIPY
+422 
-433 SKYMDKFISEQ
+433 
-444 KAAKERGES
+444 
-453 SRFFEFSNDPEV
+453 
-465 AKEQVESLEKL
+465 
-476 VAENNNQTSVD
+476 
-487 NSTYSD
+487 
-493 ELAEAEEE
+493 AEAEEE
-501 NKKEEVENTPTADS
+501 NKEAEVENTPVADS

-521 KKNIDAEDKDVNLY
+521 
-535 SDRDDS
+535 
-541 PKDYSDSFNYF
+541 
-552 DSDSDNENNIN
+552 ENNIN
-563 PEDED
+563 HEDED
-568 INIYSGRDDSPEDY
+568 IDIYSG
-582 SDSFNYFDS
+582 
-591 DSDNENNINP
+591 
-601 EDEDINIYSD
+601 

-657 ENEDELNTRAD
+657 ENEDELDTRAD

-691 GATGIAAAVTS
+691 GAAGIAAAVTS

-713 ESTSKSFESLMNSMK
+713 ESTNKSFESLMNSMK

-749 KALDK
+749 KTLDK

-820 GKAPSGVASLIE
+820 GKAPSGVASLIS

-898 RGYRDANGEK
+898 CGYRDANGEK

-1019 KIDSKDE
+1019 KIDSKDG

-1063 EKVDASKLTDK
+1063 EKVDESKLTDK

-1087 NGHKFNSLECKEAYK
+1087 NGHRFNSVETAEAYK
-1102 EGYLAAHNYAN
+1102 QGYLAAHNYAN

-1177 NSGSNIN
+1177 NSGSNVN

-1289 KNYQSSTNNT
+1289 ENYQSSINST

-1311 ENTSSNDEYEADE
+1311 EDTSSNDEYEADE

-1352 TLSLKR
+1352 VLSLKH

>member
-1 MRIDWK
+1 MKIDWE

-16 PDEERTEDI
+16 PDKTRAKDI

-30 KDDRLEKVVYP
+30 KDGRLEKVVYP

-49 LEILNLADKKKI
+49 VEMLSLADEKKI
-61 DLRVIEENSEEKK
+61 DLKVIEENSEEKK

-95 GNGDEKIAY
+95 GNGDEKVAY

-119 DMNRFIYENLEAKKH
+119 DMDKFIYENLEAKKQ
-134 GRSSKFFEISND
+134 GRVSKFFEISND
-146 PEVAKGQVKALE
+146 PKVAKE
-158 EVIAKKNN
+158 
-166 QTPVDNSTHSDEEK
+166 
-180 DLNTKTKKKNSS
+180 
-192 GVRNFVEMA
+192 
-201 KFYLDP
+201 
-207 SEFPEYFDS
+207 
-216 DTEEP
+216 
-221 IEESKE
+221 
-227 DKTDLKD
+227 
-234 VETDGYRIKNNPTHE
+234 
-249 KDSEK
+249 
-254 EKLNE
+254 
-259 AAAQKFN
+259 
-266 DETETL
+266 
-272 VIDGNG
+272 
-278 DKKVAYVKKYDGTV
+278 
-292 EKIPYSK
+292 
-299 DMDKFISEQKAAKER
+299 
-314 GERPRFFEI
+314 
-323 SNDPEVA
+323 
-330 KGQVKALEEVIEK
+330 QVKALEEVIEK

-357 ELVEE
+357 ELVE
-362 ENKENRTDLKDI
+362 
-374 ETDGYET
+374 
-381 KNSPAHE
+381 
-388 EDSEKE
+388 
-394 KLNEAAAQKFND
+394 
-406 ETEGL
+406 
-411 AIDENGIAYVK
+411 
-422 KYDGTVEKIPY
+422 
-433 SKYMDKFISEQ
+433 
-444 KAAKERGES
+444 
-453 SRFFEFSNDPEV
+453 
-465 AKEQVESLEKL
+465 
-476 VAENNNQTSVD
+476 
-487 NSTYSD
+487 
-493 ELAEAEEE
+493 AEAEEE
-501 NKKEEVENTPTADS
+501 NKEAEVENTPVADS

-521 KKNIDAEDKDVNLY
+521 
-535 SDRDDS
+535 
-541 PKDYSDSFNYF
+541 
-552 DSDSDNENNIN
+552 ENNIN
-563 PEDED
+563 HEDED
-568 INIYSGRDDSPEDY
+568 IDIYSG
-582 SDSFNYFDS
+582 
-591 DSDNENNINP
+591 
-601 EDEDINIYSD
+601 

-621 SFNYFDSDSDE
+621 PFNYFDSDSDE

-657 ENEDELNTRAD
+657 ENEDELDTRAD

-678 AAKIAIGVAAGVL
+678 AAAKIAIGVAAGVL

-713 ESTSKSFESLMNSMK
+713 ESTNKSFESLMNSMK

-754 DVFALEEDGEA
+754 NVFALEEDGEA

-788 MYKIFGTDEI
+788 MYEIFGTDEI
-798 DTNDIMVK
+798 DTNDIMAK

-820 GKAPSGVASLIE
+820 GKAPSGVASLIS

-875 GSDGIENDEATLSC
+875 GSDGIENDEATLAC

-898 RGYRDANGEK
+898 CGYRDANGEK

-1026 SEYTVTK
+1026 SKYTVTK

-1063 EKVDASKLTDK
+1063 EKVDESKLTDK

-1087 NGHKFNSLECKEAYK
+1087 NGHRFNSVETAEAYK
-1102 EGYLAAHNYAN
+1102 QGYLAAHNYAN
-1113 EVGAYKHSAIYNSMD
+1113 EEGAYKHSAIYNAID

-1137 EDAGTLNDVA
+1137 EDAGTLNDVV
-1147 KNRYAYEGRETLLS
+1147 KNRYAYEKRETLLT

-1177 NSGSNIN
+1177 NSGSNVN

-1195 TESMNT
+1195 TDGISD
-1201 ALEADKQNGK
+1201 ALEADMKNGEL
-1211 AEREEAERLY
+1211 EREEAERLY

-1232 EKTPTKDENEKPGSD
+1232 EKTPTKDENEKPGND

-1274 DTVGKEYS
+1274 NTVGKEYS
-1282 AIPEAEV
+1282 AIPEGEV
-1289 KNYQSSTNNT
+1289 ENYQSSINST

-1311 ENTSSNDEYEADE
+1311 EDTSSNDEYEADE

-1352 TLSLKR
+1352 VLSLKH

>member
-1 MRIDWK
+1 MKIDWE

-16 PDEERTEDI
+16 PDKSRAKDI

-30 KDDRLEKVVYP
+30 KDGRLEKVVYP

-49 LEILNLADKKKI
+49 LEMLNLADEKKI
-61 DLRVIEENSEEKK
+61 DLKVIEENSEEKK

-95 GNGDEKIAY
+95 GNGDEKVAY

-119 DMNRFIYENLEAKKH
+119 DMDKFIYENLEAKKQ
-134 GRSSKFFEISND
+134 GRVSKFFEISND
-146 PEVAKGQVKALE
+146 PKVAKE
-158 EVIAKKNN
+158 
-166 QTPVDNSTHSDEEK
+166 
-180 DLNTKTKKKNSS
+180 
-192 GVRNFVEMA
+192 
-201 KFYLDP
+201 
-207 SEFPEYFDS
+207 
-216 DTEEP
+216 
-221 IEESKE
+221 
-227 DKTDLKD
+227 
-234 VETDGYRIKNNPTHE
+234 
-249 KDSEK
+249 
-254 EKLNE
+254 
-259 AAAQKFN
+259 
-266 DETETL
+266 
-272 VIDGNG
+272 
-278 DKKVAYVKKYDGTV
+278 
-292 EKIPYSK
+292 
-299 DMDKFISEQKAAKER
+299 
-314 GERPRFFEI
+314 
-323 SNDPEVA
+323 
-330 KGQVKALEEVIEK
+330 QVKALEEVIEK

-357 ELVEE
+357 ELVE
-362 ENKENRTDLKDI
+362 
-374 ETDGYET
+374 
-381 KNSPAHE
+381 A
-388 EDSEKE
+388 
-394 KLNEAAAQKFND
+394 
-406 ETEGL
+406 ETE
-411 AIDENGIAYVK
+411 
-422 KYDGTVEKIPY
+422 
-433 SKYMDKFISEQ
+433 
-444 KAAKERGES
+444 
-453 SRFFEFSNDPEV
+453 
-465 AKEQVESLEKL
+465 
-476 VAENNNQTSVD
+476 
-487 NSTYSD
+487 
-493 ELAEAEEE
+493 AEAEEE
-501 NKKEEVENTPTADS
+501 NKEAEVENTPVADS

-521 KKNIDAEDKDVNLY
+521 EKNIDAEDKDVNLY

-552 DSDSDNENNIN
+552 DSDSDNEKNIN
-563 PEDED
+563 HEDED
-568 INIYSGRDDSPEDY
+568 IDIYSG
-582 SDSFNYFDS
+582 
-591 DSDNENNINP
+591 
-601 EDEDINIYSD
+601 

-621 SFNYFDSDSDE
+621 PFNYFDLDSDE

-657 ENEDELNTRAD
+657 ENEDELDTRAD
-668 KLEKNYNKKK
+668 KLEKNYNNKKK

-713 ESTSKSFESLMNSMK
+713 ESTNKSFESLMNSMK

-754 DVFALEEDGEA
+754 NVFALEEDGEA

-820 GKAPSGVASLIE
+820 GKAPSGVASLIS

-898 RGYRDANGEK
+898 CGYRDANGEK

-1063 EKVDASKLTDK
+1063 EKVDESKLTDK

-1087 NGHKFNSLECKEAYK
+1087 NGHRFNSVETAEAYK
-1102 EGYLAAHNYAN
+1102 QGYLAAHNYAN
-1113 EVGAYKHSAIYNSMD
+1113 EEGAYKHSAIYNAID

-1137 EDAGTLNDVA
+1137 EDAGTLNDVV
-1147 KNRYAYEGRETLLS
+1147 KNRYAYEKRETLLT

-1195 TESMNT
+1195 TDGISD
-1201 ALEADKQNGK
+1201 ALEADMKNGEL
-1211 AEREEAERLY
+1211 EREEAERLY

-1232 EKTPTKDENEKPGSD
+1232 EKTPTKDENEKPGND

-1274 DTVGKEYS
+1274 NTVGKEYS
-1282 AIPEAEV
+1282 AIPEGEV
-1289 KNYQSSTNNT
+1289 ENYQSSINST
-1299 NDTIDKTTEISE
+1299 NDTIDKTTQISE
-1311 ENTSSNDEYEADE
+1311 EDTSSNDEYEADE

-1352 TLSLKR
+1352 TLSLSLKR

>member
-16 PDEERTEDI
+16 PDKARAKDI

-30 KDDRLEKVVYP
+30 KDGRLEKVVYP
-41 RGIPSDEL
+41 RGIPSGEL
-49 LEILNLADKKKI
+49 LEILNLADEEKI

-95 GNGDEKIAY
+95 GNGDEKVAY

-119 DMNRFIYENLEAKKH
+119 DMDKFIYENLEAKKQ
-134 GRSSKFFEISND
+134 GRVSKFFEISND
-146 PEVAKGQVKALE
+146 PEVAKE
-158 EVIAKKNN
+158 
-166 QTPVDNSTHSDEEK
+166 
-180 DLNTKTKKKNSS
+180 
-192 GVRNFVEMA
+192 
-201 KFYLDP
+201 
-207 SEFPEYFDS
+207 
-216 DTEEP
+216 
-221 IEESKE
+221 
-227 DKTDLKD
+227 
-234 VETDGYRIKNNPTHE
+234 
-249 KDSEK
+249 
-254 EKLNE
+254 
-259 AAAQKFN
+259 
-266 DETETL
+266 
-272 VIDGNG
+272 
-278 DKKVAYVKKYDGTV
+278 
-292 EKIPYSK
+292 
-299 DMDKFISEQKAAKER
+299 
-314 GERPRFFEI
+314 
-323 SNDPEVA
+323 
-330 KGQVKALEEVIEK
+330 QVKALEEVIEK

-357 ELVEE
+357 ELVE
-362 ENKENRTDLKDI
+362 
-374 ETDGYET
+374 
-381 KNSPAHE
+381 
-388 EDSEKE
+388 
-394 KLNEAAAQKFND
+394 
-406 ETEGL
+406 
-411 AIDENGIAYVK
+411 
-422 KYDGTVEKIPY
+422 
-433 SKYMDKFISEQ
+433 
-444 KAAKERGES
+444 
-453 SRFFEFSNDPEV
+453 
-465 AKEQVESLEKL
+465 
-476 VAENNNQTSVD
+476 
-487 NSTYSD
+487 
-493 ELAEAEEE
+493 AEEE
-501 NKKEEVENTPTADS
+501 NKEAEVENTPVADS

-521 KKNIDAEDKDVNLY
+521 
-535 SDRDDS
+535 
-541 PKDYSDSFNYF
+541 
-552 DSDSDNENNIN
+552 ENNIN
-563 PEDED
+563 HEDED
-568 INIYSGRDDSPEDY
+568 IDIYSG
-582 SDSFNYFDS
+582 
-591 DSDNENNINP
+591 
-601 EDEDINIYSD
+601 

-657 ENEDELNTRAD
+657 ENEDELDTRAD
-668 KLEKNYNKKK
+668 KLEKNYNNKKK

-691 GATGIAAAVTS
+691 GAAGIAAAVTS

-713 ESTSKSFESLMNSMK
+713 ESTNKSFESLMNSMK

-754 DVFALEEDGEA
+754 NVFALEEDGEA

-820 GKAPSGVASLIE
+820 GKAPSGVASLIS

-898 RGYRDANGEK
+898 CGYRDANGEK
-908 DYQQYLVVSTEP
+908 DYQQYLVVSTAP

-1063 EKVDASKLTDK
+1063 EKVDESKLTDK

-1102 EGYLAAHNYAN
+1102 QGYLAAHNYAN
-1113 EVGAYKHSAIYNSMD
+1113 EEGAYKHSAIYNAID

-1137 EDAGTLNDVA
+1137 EDAGTLNDVV
-1147 KNRYAYEGRETLLS
+1147 KNRYAYEKRETLLT

-1177 NSGSNIN
+1177 NSGSNVN

-1195 TESMNT
+1195 TDGISD
-1201 ALEADKQNGK
+1201 ALEADMKNGEL
-1211 AEREEAERLY
+1211 EREEAERLY

-1257 ENDDPYLDGPD
+1257 ENDPYLGGPD
-1268 PDIVDP
+1268 PGIVDP
-1274 DTVGKEYS
+1274 NTVGKEYS
-1282 AIPEAEV
+1282 AIPEGEV
-1289 KNYQSSTNNT
+1289 ENYQSSINST

-1311 ENTSSNDEYEADE
+1311 EDTSSNDEYEADE

-1352 TLSLKR
+1352 VLSLKH

>member
-1 MRIDWK
+1 MKIDWE

-16 PDEERTEDI
+16 PDKTRAKDI

-30 KDDRLEKVVYP
+30 KDGRLEKVVYP

-49 LEILNLADKKKI
+49 VEILNLADEEKI

-95 GNGDEKIAY
+95 GNGDEKVAY

-119 DMNRFIYENLEAKKH
+119 DMDKFIYENLEAKKQ
-134 GRSSKFFEISND
+134 GRVSKFFEISND
-146 PEVAKGQVKALE
+146 PKVAKE
-158 EVIAKKNN
+158 
-166 QTPVDNSTHSDEEK
+166 
-180 DLNTKTKKKNSS
+180 
-192 GVRNFVEMA
+192 
-201 KFYLDP
+201 
-207 SEFPEYFDS
+207 
-216 DTEEP
+216 
-221 IEESKE
+221 
-227 DKTDLKD
+227 
-234 VETDGYRIKNNPTHE
+234 
-249 KDSEK
+249 
-254 EKLNE
+254 
-259 AAAQKFN
+259 
-266 DETETL
+266 
-272 VIDGNG
+272 
-278 DKKVAYVKKYDGTV
+278 
-292 EKIPYSK
+292 
-299 DMDKFISEQKAAKER
+299 
-314 GERPRFFEI
+314 
-323 SNDPEVA
+323 
-330 KGQVKALEEVIEK
+330 QVKALEEVIEK

-357 ELVEE
+357 ELVE
-362 ENKENRTDLKDI
+362 
-374 ETDGYET
+374 
-381 KNSPAHE
+381 A
-388 EDSEKE
+388 
-394 KLNEAAAQKFND
+394 
-406 ETEGL
+406 ETE
-411 AIDENGIAYVK
+411 
-422 KYDGTVEKIPY
+422 
-433 SKYMDKFISEQ
+433 
-444 KAAKERGES
+444 
-453 SRFFEFSNDPEV
+453 
-465 AKEQVESLEKL
+465 
-476 VAENNNQTSVD
+476 
-487 NSTYSD
+487 
-493 ELAEAEEE
+493 AEAEEE
-501 NKKEEVENTPTADS
+501 NKEAEVENTPVADS

-521 KKNIDAEDKDVNLY
+521 
-535 SDRDDS
+535 
-541 PKDYSDSFNYF
+541 
-552 DSDSDNENNIN
+552 ENNIN
-563 PEDED
+563 HEDED
-568 INIYSGRDDSPEDY
+568 IDIYSG
-582 SDSFNYFDS
+582 
-591 DSDNENNINP
+591 
-601 EDEDINIYSD
+601 

-657 ENEDELNTRAD
+657 ENEDELDTRAD
-668 KLEKNYNKKK
+668 KLEKNYNNKKK

-713 ESTSKSFESLMNSMK
+713 ESTNKSFESLMNSMK

-749 KALDK
+749 KTLDK
-754 DVFALEEDGEA
+754 DVFALEEDGKA

-820 GKAPSGVASLIE
+820 GKAPSGVASLIS

-898 RGYRDANGEK
+898 CGYRDANGEK

-1063 EKVDASKLTDK
+1063 EKVDESKLTDK

-1087 NGHKFNSLECKEAYK
+1087 NGHRFNSVETAEAYK
-1102 EGYLAAHNYAN
+1102 QGYLAAHNYAN
-1113 EVGAYKHSAIYNSMD
+1113 EEGAYKHSAIYNAID

-1137 EDAGTLNDVA
+1137 EDAGTLNDVV
-1147 KNRYAYEGRETLLS
+1147 KNRYAYEKRETLLT

-1195 TESMNT
+1195 TDGISD
-1201 ALEADKQNGK
+1201 ALEADMKNGEL
-1211 AEREEAERLY
+1211 EREEAERLY

-1257 ENDDPYLDGPD
+1257 ENDPYLGGPD

-1289 KNYQSSTNNT
+1289 ENYQSSINST
-1299 NDTIDKTTEISE
+1299 NDTIDKTTQISE
-1311 ENTSSNDEYEADE
+1311 EDTSSNDEYEADE

>member
-16 PDEERTEDI
+16 PDKTRAKDI

-30 KDDRLEKVVYP
+30 KDGRLEKVVYP

-49 LEILNLADKKKI
+49 VEMLNLADEKKI
-61 DLRVIEENSEEKK
+61 DLKVIEENSEEKK
-74 LNEDILAAQ
+74 FNEDILAAQ

-95 GNGDEKIAY
+95 GNGDEKVAY

-119 DMNRFIYENLEAKKH
+119 DMDKFIYENLEAKKQ
-134 GRSSKFFEISND
+134 GRVSKFFEISND
-146 PEVAKGQVKALE
+146 PKVAKE
-158 EVIAKKNN
+158 
-166 QTPVDNSTHSDEEK
+166 
-180 DLNTKTKKKNSS
+180 
-192 GVRNFVEMA
+192 
-201 KFYLDP
+201 
-207 SEFPEYFDS
+207 
-216 DTEEP
+216 
-221 IEESKE
+221 
-227 DKTDLKD
+227 
-234 VETDGYRIKNNPTHE
+234 
-249 KDSEK
+249 
-254 EKLNE
+254 
-259 AAAQKFN
+259 
-266 DETETL
+266 
-272 VIDGNG
+272 
-278 DKKVAYVKKYDGTV
+278 
-292 EKIPYSK
+292 
-299 DMDKFISEQKAAKER
+299 
-314 GERPRFFEI
+314 
-323 SNDPEVA
+323 
-330 KGQVKALEEVIEK
+330 QVKALEEVIEK

-357 ELVEE
+357 ELVE
-362 ENKENRTDLKDI
+362 
-374 ETDGYET
+374 
-381 KNSPAHE
+381 A
-388 EDSEKE
+388 
-394 KLNEAAAQKFND
+394 
-406 ETEGL
+406 ETE
-411 AIDENGIAYVK
+411 
-422 KYDGTVEKIPY
+422 
-433 SKYMDKFISEQ
+433 
-444 KAAKERGES
+444 
-453 SRFFEFSNDPEV
+453 
-465 AKEQVESLEKL
+465 
-476 VAENNNQTSVD
+476 
-487 NSTYSD
+487 
-493 ELAEAEEE
+493 AEAEEE
-501 NKKEEVENTPTADS
+501 NKEAEVENTPVADS
-515 ILDSDN
+515 IL
-521 KKNIDAEDKDVNLY
+521 V
-535 SDRDDS
+535 
-541 PKDYSDSFNYF
+541 
-552 DSDSDNENNIN
+552 SDNENNIN
-563 PEDED
+563 HEDED
-568 INIYSGRDDSPEDY
+568 IDIYSG
-582 SDSFNYFDS
+582 
-591 DSDNENNINP
+591 
-601 EDEDINIYSD
+601 

-621 SFNYFDSDSDE
+621 PFNYFDSDSDE

-657 ENEDELNTRAD
+657 ENEDELDTRAD

-691 GATGIAAAVTS
+691 GAAGIAAAVTS

-713 ESTSKSFESLMNSMK
+713 ESTNKSFESLMNSMK

-820 GKAPSGVASLIE
+820 GKAPSGVASLIS

-1063 EKVDASKLTDK
+1063 EKVDESKLTDK

-1177 NSGSNIN
+1177 NSGSNVN

-1232 EKTPTKDENEKPGSD
+1232 EKTPTKDENEKPGND

-1282 AIPEAEV
+1282 AIPEGEV
-1289 KNYQSSTNNT
+1289 KNYQSSINST

-1311 ENTSSNDEYEADE
+1311 EDTSSNDEYEADE

>member
-1 MRIDWK
+1 MKIDWE

-16 PDEERTEDI
+16 PDKTRAKDI

-30 KDDRLEKVVYP
+30 KDGRLEKVVYP

-49 LEILNLADKKKI
+49 LEMLNLADEKKI
-61 DLRVIEENSEEKK
+61 DLKVIEENSEEKK

-95 GNGDEKIAY
+95 GNGDEKVAY

-119 DMNRFIYENLEAKKH
+119 DMDKFIYENLEAKKQ
-134 GRSSKFFEISND
+134 GRVSKFFEISND
-146 PEVAKGQVKALE
+146 PKVAKE
-158 EVIAKKNN
+158 
-166 QTPVDNSTHSDEEK
+166 
-180 DLNTKTKKKNSS
+180 
-192 GVRNFVEMA
+192 
-201 KFYLDP
+201 
-207 SEFPEYFDS
+207 
-216 DTEEP
+216 
-221 IEESKE
+221 
-227 DKTDLKD
+227 
-234 VETDGYRIKNNPTHE
+234 
-249 KDSEK
+249 
-254 EKLNE
+254 
-259 AAAQKFN
+259 
-266 DETETL
+266 
-272 VIDGNG
+272 
-278 DKKVAYVKKYDGTV
+278 
-292 EKIPYSK
+292 
-299 DMDKFISEQKAAKER
+299 
-314 GERPRFFEI
+314 
-323 SNDPEVA
+323 
-330 KGQVKALEEVIEK
+330 QVKALEEVIEK

-357 ELVEE
+357 ELVE
-362 ENKENRTDLKDI
+362 
-374 ETDGYET
+374 
-381 KNSPAHE
+381 
-388 EDSEKE
+388 
-394 KLNEAAAQKFND
+394 
-406 ETEGL
+406 
-411 AIDENGIAYVK
+411 
-422 KYDGTVEKIPY
+422 
-433 SKYMDKFISEQ
+433 
-444 KAAKERGES
+444 
-453 SRFFEFSNDPEV
+453 
-465 AKEQVESLEKL
+465 
-476 VAENNNQTSVD
+476 
-487 NSTYSD
+487 
-493 ELAEAEEE
+493 AEAEEE
-501 NKKEEVENTPTADS
+501 NKEAEVENTPVADS

-521 KKNIDAEDKDVNLY
+521 
-535 SDRDDS
+535 
-541 PKDYSDSFNYF
+541 
-552 DSDSDNENNIN
+552 ENNIN
-563 PEDED
+563 HEDED
-568 INIYSGRDDSPEDY
+568 IDIYSG
-582 SDSFNYFDS
+582 
-591 DSDNENNINP
+591 
-601 EDEDINIYSD
+601 

-621 SFNYFDSDSDE
+621 PFNYFDSDSDE

-657 ENEDELNTRAD
+657 ENEDELDTRAD

-678 AAKIAIGVAAGVL
+678 AAAKIAIGVAAGVL

-713 ESTSKSFESLMNSMK
+713 ESTNKSFESLMNSMK

-820 GKAPSGVASLIE
+820 GKAPSGVASLIS

-898 RGYRDANGEK
+898 CGYRDANGEK

-1063 EKVDASKLTDK
+1063 EKVDESKLTDK

-1113 EVGAYKHSAIYNSMD
+1113 EEGAYKHSAIYNAID

-1137 EDAGTLNDVA
+1137 EDAGTLNDVV
-1147 KNRYAYEGRETLLS
+1147 KNRYAYEKRETLLT

-1195 TESMNT
+1195 TDGISD
-1201 ALEADKQNGK
+1201 ALEADMKNGEL
-1211 AEREEAERLY
+1211 EREEAERLY

-1232 EKTPTKDENEKPGSD
+1232 EKTPTKDENEKPGND

-1274 DTVGKEYS
+1274 NTVGKEYS

-1289 KNYQSSTNNT
+1289 ENYQSSINST

-1311 ENTSSNDEYEADE
+1311 EDTSSNDEYEADE

-1352 TLSLKR
+1352 TLSLKH

>member
-1 MRIDWK
+1 MKIDWENVDNIGAVYSK
-7 NVISVDMEY
+7 NGEQVNAIN
-16 PDEERTEDI
+16 TI
-25 LYVEY
+25 YVEY
-30 KDDRLEKVVYP
+30 KDGRLGKFTYP
-41 RGIPSDEL
+41 EGVPLDEL
-49 LEILNLADKKKI
+49 KNIKELADSQKLTLKMF
-61 DLRVIEENSEEKK
+61 DSNSERDTKEIELYEYDLKVQ
-74 LNEDILAAQ
+74 E
-83 KFNDETEALVID
+83 FMDETEALVID
-95 GNGDEKIAY
+95 NRGEKGIAY
-104 VKKYDGTVEKVPYSE
+104 IKKRDGSIEKRPYSPIM
-119 DMNRFIYENLEAKKH
+119 DKFIYESLEAKKQ
-134 GRSSKFFEISND
+134 GKFGKFFEID
-146 PEVAKGQVKALE
+146 EGPEAEKRVEALE
-158 EVIAKKNN
+158 EVIAKK
-166 QTPVDNSTHSDEEK
+166 
-180 DLNTKTKKKNSS
+180 
-192 GVRNFVEMA
+192 
-201 KFYLDP
+201 
-207 SEFPEYFDS
+207 
-216 DTEEP
+216 
-221 IEESKE
+221 
-227 DKTDLKD
+227 
-234 VETDGYRIKNNPTHE
+234 
-249 KDSEK
+249 
-254 EKLNE
+254 
-259 AAAQKFN
+259 
-266 DETETL
+266 
-272 VIDGNG
+272 
-278 DKKVAYVKKYDGTV
+278 
-292 EKIPYSK
+292 
-299 DMDKFISEQKAAKER
+299 
-314 GERPRFFEI
+314 
-323 SNDPEVA
+323 
-330 KGQVKALEEVIEK
+330 
-343 RNNQTPVDN
+343 
-352 STYSD
+352 
-357 ELVEE
+357 
-362 ENKENRTDLKDI
+362 
-374 ETDGYET
+374 
-381 KNSPAHE
+381 
-388 EDSEKE
+388 
-394 KLNEAAAQKFND
+394 
-406 ETEGL
+406 
-411 AIDENGIAYVK
+411 
-422 KYDGTVEKIPY
+422 
-433 SKYMDKFISEQ
+433 
-444 KAAKERGES
+444 
-453 SRFFEFSNDPEV
+453 
-465 AKEQVESLEKL
+465 
-476 VAENNNQTSVD
+476 NNQTSVD

-493 ELAEAEEE
+493 EFAEAETEAEAEAEEE
-501 NKKEEVENTPTADS
+501 NKEAEVENTPVADS

-521 KKNIDAEDKDVNLY
+521 EKNINTED
-535 SDRDDS
+535 
-541 PKDYSDSFNYF
+541 
-552 DSDSDNENNIN
+552 E
-563 PEDED
+563 ED
-568 INIYSGRDDSPEDY
+568 INIYSGRDDMDPMDLAYNTFNKDSKNA
-582 SDSFNYFDS
+582 SDLEEAVEEPS
-591 DSDNENNINP
+591 DVENNP
-601 EDEDINIYSD
+601 EEV
-611 RDDSSEDYSD
+611 
-621 SFNYFDSDSDE
+621 
-632 EKNINTDVEDQ
+632 TDLEDQ
-643 NFDTE
+643 NLDTE

-657 ENEDELNTRAD
+657 ENEDELDTRAD
-668 KLEKNYNKKK
+668 KLEKKYNKKK
-678 AAKIAIGVAAGVL
+678 PAKIAIGVTAGVL
-691 GATGIAAAVTS
+691 GAAGIAAAVTS

-713 ESTSKSFESLMNSMK
+713 ESTNKSFESLMNSMK

-754 DVFALEEDGEA
+754 NVFALEEDGEA

-820 GKAPSGVASLIE
+820 GKAPSGVASLIS
-832 NEANR
+832 NESNR

-1063 EKVDASKLTDK
+1063 EKVDESKLTDK

-1177 NSGSNIN
+1177 NSGSNVN

-1221 KEAQEEAKREN
+1221 KEAQEEAKRQN

-1247 VDEPNIPTFD
+1247 VDEPNIPTYD
-1257 ENDDPYLDGPD
+1257 ENKDPYLQGPD
-1268 PDIVDP
+1268 PGIVDK

-1289 KNYQSSTNNT
+1289 KNYQSSINST

-1311 ENTSSNDEYEADE
+1311 EDTSSNDEYEADE

>member
-16 PDEERTEDI
+16 PDKARAKDI

-30 KDDRLEKVVYP
+30 KDGRLEKVVYP

-49 LEILNLADKKKI
+49 VEILNLADEKKI
-61 DLRVIEENSEEKK
+61 DLKVIEENSEEKK
-74 LNEDILAAQ
+74 FNEDILAAQ

-95 GNGDEKIAY
+95 GNGDEKVAY

-119 DMNRFIYENLEAKKH
+119 DMDKFIYENLEAKKQ
-134 GRSSKFFEISND
+134 GRVSKFFEISND
-146 PEVAKGQVKALE
+146 PKVAKEQVKALE

-166 QTPVDNSTHSDEEK
+166 QTS
-180 DLNTKTKKKNSS
+180 
-192 GVRNFVEMA
+192 
-201 KFYLDP
+201 
-207 SEFPEYFDS
+207 
-216 DTEEP
+216 
-221 IEESKE
+221 
-227 DKTDLKD
+227 
-234 VETDGYRIKNNPTHE
+234 
-249 KDSEK
+249 
-254 EKLNE
+254 
-259 AAAQKFN
+259 
-266 DETETL
+266 
-272 VIDGNG
+272 
-278 DKKVAYVKKYDGTV
+278 
-292 EKIPYSK
+292 
-299 DMDKFISEQKAAKER
+299 
-314 GERPRFFEI
+314 
-323 SNDPEVA
+323 
-330 KGQVKALEEVIEK
+330 
-343 RNNQTPVDN
+343 VDN

-357 ELVEE
+357 ELVE
-362 ENKENRTDLKDI
+362 
-374 ETDGYET
+374 
-381 KNSPAHE
+381 S
-388 EDSEKE
+388 
-394 KLNEAAAQKFND
+394 
-406 ETEGL
+406 ETE
-411 AIDENGIAYVK
+411 
-422 KYDGTVEKIPY
+422 
-433 SKYMDKFISEQ
+433 
-444 KAAKERGES
+444 
-453 SRFFEFSNDPEV
+453 
-465 AKEQVESLEKL
+465 
-476 VAENNNQTSVD
+476 
-487 NSTYSD
+487 
-493 ELAEAEEE
+493 AEAEEE
-501 NKKEEVENTPTADS
+501 NKEAEVENTPVAGS

-521 KKNIDAEDKDVNLY
+521 EKNINH
-535 SDRDDS
+535 
-541 PKDYSDSFNYF
+541 
-552 DSDSDNENNIN
+552 
-563 PEDED
+563 EDED
-568 INIYSGRDDSPEDY
+568 IDIYSG
-582 SDSFNYFDS
+582 
-591 DSDNENNINP
+591 
-601 EDEDINIYSD
+601 

-621 SFNYFDSDSDE
+621 PFNYFDSDSDE

-657 ENEDELNTRAD
+657 ENEDELDTRAD

-691 GATGIAAAVTS
+691 GAAGIAAAVTS

-713 ESTSKSFESLMNSMK
+713 ESTNKSFESLMNSMK

-820 GKAPSGVASLIE
+820 GKAPSGVASLIS

-908 DYQQYLVVSTEP
+908 DYQQYLVVSTAP

-1019 KIDSKDE
+1019 KIDSKDG
-1026 SEYTVTK
+1026 SDYTVTK

-1063 EKVDASKLTDK
+1063 EKVDESKLTDK

-1177 NSGSNIN
+1177 NSGSNVN

-1232 EKTPTKDENEKPGSD
+1232 EKTPTKDENEKPGND

-1289 KNYQSSTNNT
+1289 KNYQSSINST

-1311 ENTSSNDEYEADE
+1311 EDTSSNDEYEADE

>member
-1 MRIDWK
+1 MKIDWE

-16 PDEERTEDI
+16 PDKTRAKDI

-30 KDDRLEKVVYP
+30 KDGRLEKVVYP

-49 LEILNLADKKKI
+49 VEMLSLADEEKI

-95 GNGDEKIAY
+95 GNGDEKVAY

-119 DMNRFIYENLEAKKH
+119 DMDKFIYENLEAKKQ
-134 GRSSKFFEISND
+134 GRVSKFFEISND
-146 PEVAKGQVKALE
+146 PKVAKE
-158 EVIAKKNN
+158 
-166 QTPVDNSTHSDEEK
+166 
-180 DLNTKTKKKNSS
+180 
-192 GVRNFVEMA
+192 
-201 KFYLDP
+201 
-207 SEFPEYFDS
+207 
-216 DTEEP
+216 
-221 IEESKE
+221 
-227 DKTDLKD
+227 
-234 VETDGYRIKNNPTHE
+234 
-249 KDSEK
+249 
-254 EKLNE
+254 
-259 AAAQKFN
+259 
-266 DETETL
+266 
-272 VIDGNG
+272 
-278 DKKVAYVKKYDGTV
+278 
-292 EKIPYSK
+292 
-299 DMDKFISEQKAAKER
+299 
-314 GERPRFFEI
+314 
-323 SNDPEVA
+323 
-330 KGQVKALEEVIEK
+330 QVKALEEVIEK

-357 ELVEE
+357 ELVE
-362 ENKENRTDLKDI
+362 
-374 ETDGYET
+374 
-381 KNSPAHE
+381 A
-388 EDSEKE
+388 
-394 KLNEAAAQKFND
+394 
-406 ETEGL
+406 ETE
-411 AIDENGIAYVK
+411 
-422 KYDGTVEKIPY
+422 
-433 SKYMDKFISEQ
+433 
-444 KAAKERGES
+444 
-453 SRFFEFSNDPEV
+453 
-465 AKEQVESLEKL
+465 
-476 VAENNNQTSVD
+476 
-487 NSTYSD
+487 
-493 ELAEAEEE
+493 AEAEEE
-501 NKKEEVENTPTADS
+501 NKEAEVENTPVADS

-521 KKNIDAEDKDVNLY
+521 
-535 SDRDDS
+535 
-541 PKDYSDSFNYF
+541 
-552 DSDSDNENNIN
+552 ENNIN
-563 PEDED
+563 HEDED
-568 INIYSGRDDSPEDY
+568 IDIYSG
-582 SDSFNYFDS
+582 
-591 DSDNENNINP
+591 
-601 EDEDINIYSD
+601 

-621 SFNYFDSDSDE
+621 PFNYFDSDSDE

-657 ENEDELNTRAD
+657 ENEDELDTRAD

-691 GATGIAAAVTS
+691 GAAGIAAAVTS

-713 ESTSKSFESLMNSMK
+713 ESTNKSFESLMNSMK

-754 DVFALEEDGEA
+754 NVFALEEDGEA

-820 GKAPSGVASLIE
+820 GKAPSGVASLIS

-898 RGYRDANGEK
+898 CGYRDANGEK
-908 DYQQYLVVSTEP
+908 DYQQYLVVSTAP
-920 GSFDDQYRT
+920 GSFDEQYRT

-1019 KIDSKDE
+1019 KIDSKDG

-1063 EKVDASKLTDK
+1063 EKVDESKLTDK

-1147 KNRYAYEGRETLLS
+1147 KNRYAYEKRETLLS

-1195 TESMNT
+1195 TDGISD
-1201 ALEADKQNGK
+1201 ALEADMKNGEL
-1211 AEREEAERLY
+1211 EREEAERLY

-1257 ENDDPYLDGPD
+1257 ENDDPYNDPYLGGPD
-1268 PDIVDP
+1268 PGIVDP
-1274 DTVGKEYS
+1274 NTVGKEYS
-1282 AIPEAEV
+1282 AIPEGEV
-1289 KNYQSSTNNT
+1289 ENYQSSINST

-1311 ENTSSNDEYEADE
+1311 EDTSSNDEYEADE